1 MKSIFFT
8 PPRRYFRRLGII
20 LFLLLMTTGIKADR
34 DVYMTYLSGG
44 FTYFINTSA
53 TTPYAVIGNIP
64 NQESVSLPS
73 SVSYK
78 NKNYPV
84 KEIGFRGG
92 YDKNGGKIQESYVT
106 GDKVK
111 ELHYTSSVSFVRIK
125 LPNDMV
131 VYVPDSI
138 MSDAIKQLNKYKIVS
153 DNGLYS
159 LPSNVHPTYGEIT
172 HNNYYDVNGDGI
184 MEVIGATQFDYST
197 GSHLELVST
206 PTGNVLQSISNN
218 SKHIFKKFIKL
229 DNTEAVYAEGKTISG
244 NEHFHI
250 APWNN
255 LAQTTPGAVRVG
267 VFGDLNG
274 DGLIDCI
281 CWDDYESFNSKKNV
295 INAYIR
301 KADGTYEQQQLAI
314 TDDANELTTIA
325 LGNYTPGSR
334 LPSLS
339 DGMFV
344 KTGEREY
351 IDETEETD
359 AEMSSMMKSVA
370 SDSEGYD
377 SADKIYFKDMNGDGL
392 QDIVTQKYVFYN
404 LGNNRFFRS
413 AHVGKIFSADVNG
426 DGIND
431 YVDFGA
437 GKVTLYLTKAD
448 GSLGDGKELFENSA
462 MQNAFFGDFDRDGD
476 VDLLF
481 FIPNKDITYI
491 VFYRNDGNG
500 EFKRKETYIDGKY
513 TSYTCKDYDG
523 DGLYEIIA
531 SLADDNY
538 GTYDYLLKCDLKKV
552 EVTVTALDYANIVVG
567 DFNNDGFT
575 EYGYST
581 GYPLYTFVYGPIPN
595 AKKNTAPSKMQKP
608 QAQFFADAN
617 KLRIT
622 WQRGS
627 DAQTSACDLTYELRI
642 GTQPGKG
649 DILYA
654 NSLADGR
661 RRNLFNGNM
670 GMALS
675 YMFDAERLD
684 AGKYY
689 ISVQAIDAGG
699 LGGAW
704 SDECVYEHKQTAPSI
719 AQLPVNITAADTL
732 QLRVNNPR
740 SDAKYTWNVENGTLI
755 SQSNNGST
763 AQAILHTAGNLKVS
777 VAMELGGQTYKSK
790 EKTLSV
796 LPFTMIFDSNSIRIN
811 NVFDANQDGL
821 PEIYDRYSSIYNLN
835 TKGEKT
841 EIKKSFNSDLSDRMT
856 PFDYNYDGYPD
867 FLLDRSSKNVYL
879 NSGEQDND
887 FEYTTDAGIYSSP
900 SYPATKPILDY
911 NNDGKIDF
919 LGYLNTTKASD
930 TSLKTTEQGFGY
942 YKKTGTIC
950 DFNRDGYWDIALD
963 EYGKINVYMKT
974 ASANVANEYEQ
985 KLAVKT
991 IDDGNGHLEG
1001 IADLNNDGYPDFLL
1015 KNNNNEHI
1023 VIKGKPVDQWPCDEV
1038 VMTIPSSYSLTVS
1051 NDLDNNGFVDL
1062 VTCLKYHP
1070 VGGDQTQYCVYL
1082 IQPDFKYTKVN
1093 YPYRTDFISDQL
1105 LWQPLF
1111 PGDYANGLKS
1121 NIKNEA
1127 PAAPENLRVG
1137 ITDKGMLLKWDDAKD
1152 DRTPAAQMRYNVSV
1166 KYKNKKVGEK
1176 NAFLISPLNGLAD
1189 EATICSNVYYRKATQ
1204 MYIPLDVLK
1213 SGESYEVQVQA
1224 IDLMGAHSPM
1234 TKPVEIKV
1242 NTNGYLSAAHEMVAK
1257 GETCNVQ
1264 FVGTQPSNYTI
1275 KAGTDA
1281 TVNDKGNGKLSISWS
1296 TSGEKTI
1303 DMIADGCTF
1312 STIVKVY
1319 APEDF
1324 ALAIPSK
1331 VMKDTP
1337 ISVKR
1342 PKTEFDNDISYFNVK
1357 GVTKSQTTNDGFIL
1371 TLGDAGYN
1379 EVVSSV
1385 GFNDGS
1391 ECTFV
1396 NKTTVTEETMP
1407 DANITGVLADGNHYR
1422 VNWNTS
1428 VPQMVD
1434 RVEILRETNRYNEF
1448 EVVATMPVSQGSWLD
1463 TASDNRIQTQR
1474 YRIRLLADNN
1484 VQSSTF
1490 SETHKPL
1497 HVTIYKSATKGYSL
1511 VWNAY
1516 EGMDIESYRILRGTS
1531 TDNLTQIAEVAGSLQ
1546 NYTDISAPA
1555 GTCFYAIAYVPAS
1568 TQQLAES
1575 CAMRS
1580 NTTNAYMLSNAV
1592 STAEAIEAVAAT
1604 SIEIGI
1610 LEKYDSKTIYNG
1622 NCRFHLTATMLPTN
1636 ASLTGV
1642 KWSIVSGD
1650 NIAHLS
1656 ADGVLTSKGL
1666 DWGDV
1671 VVRAEATDGSG
1682 LYSEKK
1688 IFIKGSYYY
1697 EDIDLYM
1704 PKTTIEVGEKMQL
1717 TPVAYP
1723 SYLRTGSIL
1732 VNATN
1737 NCIYID
1743 LDNYVVMGVEP
1754 GSGIIALTTRDGSN
1768 ISKQITL
1775 KVVQPSGIEQI
1786 STATSNTTKYYNLE
1800 GVRVQSLQK
1809 GHIYITDKGK
1819 KIFIK

>member
-1 MKSIFFT
+1 MT
-8 PPRRYFRRLGII
+8 
-20 LFLLLMTTGIKADR
+20 TTGIKADN

-64 NQESVSLPS
+64 NQESVTLAS

-78 NKNYPV
+78 NKIYPI
-84 KEIGFRGG
+84 KKIGFYGG
-92 YDKNGGKIQESYVT
+92 YDTNGQHIQECYIT

-111 ELHYTSSVSFVRIK
+111 ELHYTSSISFINIK

-138 MSDAIKQLNKYKIVS
+138 MSNALEQLNEYKIVS

-796 LPFTMIFDSNSIRIN
+796 LPFTKIFNYYTLEFY
-811 NVFDANQDGL
+811 NVFDANQDGK
-821 PEIYDRYSSIYNLN
+821 PEIYNRNNPIFNFN
-835 TKGEKT
+835 AKGEKT

-887 FEYTTDAGIYSSP
+887 FEYITDAGIYSSP

-1093 YPYRTDFISDQL
+1093 YPYSTDFISDQL

-1152 DRTPAAQMRYNVSV
+1152 DRTPATQMRYNVSV

-1189 EATICSNVYYRKATQ
+1189 EATICSNVYYRRATQ

-1342 PKTEFDNDISYFNVK
+1342 PKTMFDNDISYFNVK

-1371 TLGDAGYN
+1371 TLGDAGNN
-1379 EVVSSV
+1379 EVISSV

-1474 YRIRLLADNN
+1474 YRIRLLANNN
-1484 VQSSTF
+1484 VQTSTL

-1555 GTCFYAIAYVPAS
+1555 GTCLYAIAYVPAS

-1580 NTTNAYMLSNAV
+1580 NTSNAYMLSNAV
-1592 STAEAIEAVAAT
+1592 STAEATEAVAAT

-1636 ASLTGV
+1636 ASLSGV

-1656 ADGVLTSKGL
+1656 ADGVLTCKGL

-1682 LYSEKK
+1682 LYSEKT
-1688 IFIKGSYYY
+1688 IGIKGSYYY

-1717 TPVAYP
+1717 TRVAYP
-1723 SYLRTGSIL
+1723 SYLKASSIL

-1743 LDNYVVMGVEP
+1743 HDNYVVTGVEP

>member
-1 MKSIFFT
+1 
-8 PPRRYFRRLGII
+8 
-20 LFLLLMTTGIKADR
+20 
-34 DVYMTYLSGG
+34 
-44 FTYFINTSA
+44 
-53 TTPYAVIGNIP
+53 
-64 NQESVSLPS
+64 
-73 SVSYK
+73 
-78 NKNYPV
+78 
-84 KEIGFRGG
+84 
-92 YDKNGGKIQESYVT
+92 
-106 GDKVK
+106 
-111 ELHYTSSVSFVRIK
+111 
-125 LPNDMV
+125 
-131 VYVPDSI
+131 
-138 MSDAIKQLNKYKIVS
+138 
-153 DNGLYS
+153 
-159 LPSNVHPTYGEIT
+159 
-172 HNNYYDVNGDGI
+172 
-184 MEVIGATQFDYST
+184 
-197 GSHLELVST
+197 
-206 PTGNVLQSISNN
+206 
-218 SKHIFKKFIKL
+218 
-229 DNTEAVYAEGKTISG
+229 
-244 NEHFHI
+244 
-250 APWNN
+250 
-255 LAQTTPGAVRVG
+255 
-267 VFGDLNG
+267 
-274 DGLIDCI
+274 
-281 CWDDYESFNSKKNV
+281 
-295 INAYIR
+295 
-301 KADGTYEQQQLAI
+301 
-314 TDDANELTTIA
+314 
-325 LGNYTPGSR
+325 
-334 LPSLS
+334 
-339 DGMFV
+339 
-344 KTGEREY
+344 
-351 IDETEETD
+351 
-359 AEMSSMMKSVA
+359 
-370 SDSEGYD
+370 
-377 SADKIYFKDMNGDGL
+377 
-392 QDIVTQKYVFYN
+392 
-404 LGNNRFFRS
+404 
-413 AHVGKIFSADVNG
+413 
-426 DGIND
+426 
-431 YVDFGA
+431 
-437 GKVTLYLTKAD
+437 
-448 GSLGDGKELFENSA
+448 
-462 MQNAFFGDFDRDGD
+462 
-476 VDLLF
+476 
-481 FIPNKDITYI
+481 
-491 VFYRNDGNG
+491 
-500 EFKRKETYIDGKY
+500 
-513 TSYTCKDYDG
+513 
-523 DGLYEIIA
+523 
-531 SLADDNY
+531 
-538 GTYDYLLKCDLKKV
+538 
-552 EVTVTALDYANIVVG
+552 
-567 DFNNDGFT
+567 
-575 EYGYST
+575 
-581 GYPLYTFVYGPIPN
+581 
-595 AKKNTAPSKMQKP
+595 
-608 QAQFFADAN
+608 
-617 KLRIT
+617 
-622 WQRGS
+622 
-627 DAQTSACDLTYELRI
+627 
-642 GTQPGKG
+642 
-649 DILYA
+649 
-654 NSLADGR
+654 
-661 RRNLFNGNM
+661 
-670 GMALS
+670 MALS

-704 SDECVYEHKQTAPSI
+704 SDDCVYEHKQTAPSI

-740 SDAKYTWNVENGTLI
+740 SDAKYSWNVENGTII

-763 AQAILHTAGNLKVS
+763 AQAILHAAGNLKVS

-790 EKTLSV
+790 DKTLSV
-796 LPFTMIFDSNSIRIN
+796 LPFAEIFDSYSSFHNI
-811 NVFDANQDGL
+811 FDANQDGQ
-821 PEIYDRYSSIYNLN
+821 PEIYGGNKPIYNLN
-835 TKGEKT
+835 SKGEKT
-841 EIKKSFNSDLSDRMT
+841 EIKKSFNSDLSDEMT

-867 FLLDRSSKNVYL
+867 FFLARSSKNVYL

-887 FEYTTDAGIYSSP
+887 FEYITDAGVSSSP
-900 SYPATKPILDY
+900 SYLANKSILDY

-919 LGYLNTTKASD
+919 FGYLNTTKESD
-930 TSLKTTEQGFGY
+930 TSLKTTEQKFGY
-942 YKKTGTIC
+942 NNNILGEIC
-950 DFNRDGYWDIALD
+950 DFNRDGYWDVAFD
-963 EYGKINVYMKT
+963 EFRAVNVYMKT
-974 ASANVANEYEQ
+974 VSANVANDYEQ
-985 KLAVKT
+985 KLAVT
-991 IDDGNGHLEG
+991 INYDGNYHLEG
-1001 IADLNNDGYPDFLL
+1001 VADFNNDGYPDFLMR
-1015 KNNNNEHI
+1015 KSNNERV

-1038 VMTIPSSYSLTVS
+1038 VMTIPSSYSLEIS

-1062 VTCLKYHP
+1062 VTA
-1070 VGGDQTQYCVYL
+1070 GGDCVYL
-1082 IQPDFKYTKVN
+1082 IQPDFKYAKVN
-1093 YPYRTDFISDQL
+1093 YPYGTYIISDKL

-1127 PAAPENLRVG
+1127 PAVPENLRVG

-1189 EATICSNVYYRKATQ
+1189 EATICSNVYYRRATQ

-1257 GETCNVQ
+1257 GEACNVQ

-1281 TVNDKGNGKLSISWS
+1281 TINDKGNGKLSISWS

-1342 PKTEFDNDISYFNVK
+1342 PKTMFDNDICYFNVK

-1407 DANITGVLADGNHYR
+1407 DAIITGVLADGNHYR

-1474 YRIRLLADNN
+1474 YRIRLLANNN
-1484 VQSSTF
+1484 VQTSTF

-1568 TQQLAES
+1568 TQQFAES

-1580 NTTNAYMLSNAV
+1580 NTSNAYMLSNAV
-1592 STAEAIEAVAAT
+1592 STDEATEAVAAT

-1610 LEKYDSKTIYNG
+1610 LEKYDCQTLYG
-1622 NCRFHLTATMLPTN
+1622 GDCRFHLTATMLPTN
-1636 ASLTGV
+1636 ASLSGV

-1666 DWGDV
+1666 YNCDV
-1671 VVRAEATDGSG
+1671 IVRAEATDGSG
-1682 LYSEKK
+1682 LYSEKT
-1688 IFIKGSYYY
+1688 ICVRGFYSY

-1723 SYLRTGSIL
+1723 SYLWTGRIL
-1732 VNATN
+1732 VDATN
-1737 NCIYID
+1737 NCISID
-1743 LDNYVVMGVEP
+1743 KTNDNYVVTGVEP
-1754 GSGIIALTTRDGSN
+1754 GFGIIALTTRDGTN
-1768 ISKQITL
+1768 TSKQITL
-1775 KVVQPSGIEQI
+1775 KVVQPTGIEQI
-1786 STATSNTTKYYNLE
+1786 STATSTTTKYYNLE
-1800 GVRVQSLQK
+1800 GVRVQTLQK

-1819 KIFIK
+1819 KVLIK

>member
-1 MKSIFFT
+1 
-8 PPRRYFRRLGII
+8 
-20 LFLLLMTTGIKADR
+20 MTTGIKADN

-53 TTPYAVIGNIP
+53 TTPYAAIGNIP
-64 NQESVSLPS
+64 NQESVTLPS

-78 NKNYPV
+78 NKQYPV

-138 MSDAIKQLNKYKIVS
+138 MSDAIKQLSKYKIMS

-159 LPSNVHPTYGEIT
+159 LPTNVHPTWDIT

-184 MEVIGATQFDYST
+184 MEVIGTSANNGNQL
-197 GSHLELVST
+197 HLVST
-206 PTGNVLQSISNN
+206 PTGNVLHSISN
-218 SKHIFKKFIKL
+218 KDFQEFKKFIKL
-229 DNTEAVYAEGKTISG
+229 DNTEAVYAYKENVLYST
-244 NEHFHI
+244 EHYI

-255 LAQTTPGAVRVG
+255 LAQTTAEPAGEC

-274 DGLIDCI
+274 DGLIDYI
-281 CWDDYESFNSKKNV
+281 NWEDYESFNSKKKNV

-344 KTGEREY
+344 KTGERIY

-359 AEMSSMMKSVA
+359 AKMSSPMKSVA

-392 QDIVTQKYVFYN
+392 QDIVTQEYVFYN

-437 GKVTLYLTKAD
+437 GKVTLYLTNAD
-448 GSLGDGKELFENSA
+448 GSLGDGKQLFENSA

-500 EFKRKETYIDGKY
+500 EFKRKETYINGKY

-531 SLADDNY
+531 SLADAND
-538 GTYDYLLKCDLKKV
+538 YDYDRNYDHLLKCDLKKV
-552 EVTVTALDYANIVVG
+552 EVTVTALDEPYKPEIANIVVG

-575 EYGYST
+575 EYGY
-581 GYPLYTFVYGPIPN
+581 GYDCNHPSYTFVYGPIPN

-661 RRNLFNGNM
+661 RRNLFGGNM

-704 SDECVYEHKQTAPSI
+704 SDDCVYEHKQTAPSI

-740 SDAKYTWNVENGTLI
+740 SDAKYSWNVENGTII

-763 AQAILHTAGNLKVS
+763 AQAILHAAGNLKVS

-790 EKTLSV
+790 DKTLSV
-796 LPFTMIFDSNSIRIN
+796 LPFAEIFDSTDLDFRFQ

-821 PEIYDRYSSIYNLN
+821 PEIYNAYNAYGVSNSIYNLN
-835 TKGEKT
+835 SKGEKT
-841 EIKKSFNSDLSDRMT
+841 EIKKSFNSDLSDEMT

-867 FLLDRSSKNVYL
+867 FFLARSSKNVYL

-900 SYPATKPILDY
+900 SYLANKPILDY

-919 LGYLNTTKASD
+919 VGYLNTTKASD
-930 TSLKTTEQGFGY
+930 TSLKSTEQKFGY
-942 YKKTGTIC
+942 YNYKYIIC
-950 DFNRDGYWDIALD
+950 DFNRDGYWDVASD
-963 EYGKINVYMKT
+963 DFRAVNVYMKT
-974 ASANVANEYEQ
+974 VSANIANDYEQ
-985 KLAVKT
+985 KLAVT
-991 IDDGNGHLEG
+991 INYDGYGHLEG
-1001 IADLNNDGYPDFLL
+1001 VADLNNDGYPDFLMR
-1015 KNNNNEHI
+1015 KSNNERV

-1038 VMTIPSSYSLTVS
+1038 VMTIPSSYSLKIS

-1062 VTCLKYHP
+1062 VTAGPGATP
-1070 VGGDQTQYCVYL
+1070 VGGDKTQYCVYL
-1082 IQPDFKYTKVN
+1082 IQPDFKYAKVN
-1093 YPYRTDFISDQL
+1093 YPYGTYIISDKL

-1127 PAAPENLRVG
+1127 PAVPENLRVG

-1189 EATICSNVYYRKATQ
+1189 EATICSNVYYHKATQ
-1204 MYIPLDVLK
+1204 MYVPLDVLK

-1257 GETCNVQ
+1257 GEACNVQ

-1281 TVNDKGNGKLSISWS
+1281 TINDKGNGKLSISWS

-1342 PKTEFDNDISYFNVK
+1342 PKTMFDNDICYFNVK

-1407 DANITGVLADGNHYR
+1407 DAIITGVLADGNHYR

-1474 YRIRLLADNN
+1474 YRIRLLANNN
-1484 VQSSTF
+1484 VQTSTF

-1568 TQQLAES
+1568 TQQFAES

-1580 NTTNAYMLSNAV
+1580 NTSNAYMLSNAV
-1592 STAEAIEAVAAT
+1592 STDEATEAVAAT

-1610 LEKYDSKTIYNG
+1610 LEKYDCQTLYG
-1622 NCRFHLTATMLPTN
+1622 GDCRFHLTATMLPTN
-1636 ASLTGV
+1636 ASLSGV

-1666 DWGDV
+1666 YNCDV
-1671 VVRAEATDGSG
+1671 IVRAEATDGSG
-1682 LYSEKK
+1682 LYSEKT
-1688 IFIKGSYYY
+1688 ICVRGFYSY

-1723 SYLRTGSIL
+1723 SYLWTGRIL
-1732 VNATN
+1732 VDATN
-1737 NCIYID
+1737 NCISID
-1743 LDNYVVMGVEP
+1743 KTNDNYVVTGVEP
-1754 GSGIIALTTRDGSN
+1754 GFGIIALTTRDGTN
-1768 ISKQITL
+1768 TSKQITL
-1775 KVVQPSGIEQI
+1775 KVVQPTGIEQI
-1786 STATSNTTKYYNLE
+1786 STATSTTTKYYNLE
-1800 GVRVQSLQK
+1800 GVRVQTLQK

-1819 KIFIK
+1819 KVLIK

>member
-1 MKSIFFT
+1 MT
-8 PPRRYFRRLGII
+8 
-20 LFLLLMTTGIKADR
+20 TTGIKA
-34 DVYMTYLSGG
+34 
-44 FTYFINTSA
+44 
-53 TTPYAVIGNIP
+53 GNIS
-64 NQESVSLPS
+64 NQESVTLAS

-78 NKNYPV
+78 NK
-84 KEIGFRGG
+84 K
-92 YDKNGGKIQESYVT
+92 
-106 GDKVK
+106 
-111 ELHYTSSVSFVRIK
+111 
-125 LPNDMV
+125 
-131 VYVPDSI
+131 
-138 MSDAIKQLNKYKIVS
+138 S

-159 LPSNVHPTYGEIT
+159 LPSNVHPTSGDIT

-184 MEVIGATQFDYST
+184 MEVIGTSRVNYETFL
-197 GSHLELVST
+197 HLVST
-206 PTGNVLQSISNN
+206 PTGNVLDSIRN
-218 SKHIFKKFIKL
+218 KDFKEFKKFIKL
-229 DNTEAVYAEGKTISG
+229 DNTEAVYAYTG
-244 NEHFHI
+244 NVTYGAEHYI

-255 LAQTTPGAVRVG
+255 LAQTTVISVG
-267 VFGDLNG
+267 DCVFGDVNG
-274 DGLIDCI
+274 DGLIDYI
-281 CWDDYESFNSKKNV
+281 SWDDYESFNSKKNV
-295 INAYIR
+295 IKAYIR

-661 RRNLFNGNM
+661 RRNLFGGNM

-719 AQLPVNITAADTL
+719 AQLPVNITATDTL

-740 SDAKYTWNVENGTLI
+740 SDAKYSWNVENATII

-763 AQAILHTAGNLKVS
+763 AQAILHAAGNLKVS

-796 LPFTMIFDSNSIRIN
+796 LPFTKIFDYYTLEFY
-811 NVFDANQDGL
+811 NVFDANQDGK
-821 PEIYDRYSSIYNLN
+821 PEIYNRNNPIFNFN
-835 TKGEKT
+835 AKGEKT

-856 PFDYNYDGYPD
+856 PFDYNYDDYPD

-887 FEYTTDAGIYSSP
+887 FEYITDAGVYSSP

-919 LGYLNTTKASD
+919 VGYLNTTKESD
-930 TSLKTTEQGFGY
+930 TSLKTTEQNFGY
-942 YKKTGTIC
+942 YKKSGTIC

-963 EYGKINVYMKT
+963 EYGKVNVYMKT

-985 KLAVKT
+985 KLAVKI

-1001 IADLNNDGYPDFLL
+1001 IADLNNDGYPDFFRK
-1015 KNNNNEHI
+1015 KN
-1023 VIKGKPVDQWPCDEV
+1023 D
-1038 VMTIPSSYSLTVS
+1038 
-1051 NDLDNNGFVDL
+1051 
-1062 VTCLKYHP
+1062 
-1070 VGGDQTQYCVYL
+1070 
-1082 IQPDFKYTKVN
+1082 
-1093 YPYRTDFISDQL
+1093 
-1105 LWQPLF
+1105 
-1111 PGDYANGLKS
+1111 
-1121 NIKNEA
+1121 
-1127 PAAPENLRVG
+1127 
-1137 ITDKGMLLKWDDAKD
+1137 
-1152 DRTPAAQMRYNVSV
+1152 
-1166 KYKNKKVGEK
+1166 
-1176 NAFLISPLNGLAD
+1176 
-1189 EATICSNVYYRKATQ
+1189 
-1204 MYIPLDVLK
+1204 
-1213 SGESYEVQVQA
+1213 
-1224 IDLMGAHSPM
+1224 
-1234 TKPVEIKV
+1234 
-1242 NTNGYLSAAHEMVAK
+1242 
-1257 GETCNVQ
+1257 
-1264 FVGTQPSNYTI
+1264 
-1275 KAGTDA
+1275 
-1281 TVNDKGNGKLSISWS
+1281 
-1296 TSGEKTI
+1296 
-1303 DMIADGCTF
+1303 
-1312 STIVKVY
+1312 
-1319 APEDF
+1319 
-1324 ALAIPSK
+1324 
-1331 VMKDTP
+1331 
-1337 ISVKR
+1337 
-1342 PKTEFDNDISYFNVK
+1342 
-1357 GVTKSQTTNDGFIL
+1357 
-1371 TLGDAGYN
+1371 
-1379 EVVSSV
+1379 
-1385 GFNDGS
+1385 
-1391 ECTFV
+1391 
-1396 NKTTVTEETMP
+1396 
-1407 DANITGVLADGNHYR
+1407 
-1422 VNWNTS
+1422 
-1428 VPQMVD
+1428 
-1434 RVEILRETNRYNEF
+1434 
-1448 EVVATMPVSQGSWLD
+1448 
-1463 TASDNRIQTQR
+1463 
-1474 YRIRLLADNN
+1474 
-1484 VQSSTF
+1484 
-1490 SETHKPL
+1490 
-1497 HVTIYKSATKGYSL
+1497 
-1511 VWNAY
+1511 
-1516 EGMDIESYRILRGTS
+1516 
-1531 TDNLTQIAEVAGSLQ
+1531 
-1546 NYTDISAPA
+1546 
-1555 GTCFYAIAYVPAS
+1555 
-1568 TQQLAES
+1568 
-1575 CAMRS
+1575 
-1580 NTTNAYMLSNAV
+1580 
-1592 STAEAIEAVAAT
+1592 
-1604 SIEIGI
+1604 
-1610 LEKYDSKTIYNG
+1610 
-1622 NCRFHLTATMLPTN
+1622 
-1636 ASLTGV
+1636 
-1642 KWSIVSGD
+1642 
-1650 NIAHLS
+1650 
-1656 ADGVLTSKGL
+1656 
-1666 DWGDV
+1666 
-1671 VVRAEATDGSG
+1671 
-1682 LYSEKK
+1682 
-1688 IFIKGSYYY
+1688 
-1697 EDIDLYM
+1697 
-1704 PKTTIEVGEKMQL
+1704 
-1717 TPVAYP
+1717 
-1723 SYLRTGSIL
+1723 
-1732 VNATN
+1732 
-1737 NCIYID
+1737 
-1743 LDNYVVMGVEP
+1743 
-1754 GSGIIALTTRDGSN
+1754 
-1768 ISKQITL
+1768 
-1775 KVVQPSGIEQI
+1775 
-1786 STATSNTTKYYNLE
+1786 
-1800 GVRVQSLQK
+1800 
-1809 GHIYITDKGK
+1809 
-1819 KIFIK
+1819 

>member
-1 MKSIFFT
+1 MYLFY
-8 PPRRYFRRLGII
+8 PRRYFRRVGII
-20 LFLLLMTTGIKADR
+20 LFLLLTTTGIKA
-34 DVYMTYLSGG
+34 
-44 FTYFINTSA
+44 
-53 TTPYAVIGNIP
+53 GNIP
-64 NQESVSLPS
+64 NQESVTLAS

-78 NKNYPV
+78 NK
-84 KEIGFRGG
+84 K
-92 YDKNGGKIQESYVT
+92 
-106 GDKVK
+106 
-111 ELHYTSSVSFVRIK
+111 
-125 LPNDMV
+125 
-131 VYVPDSI
+131 
-138 MSDAIKQLNKYKIVS
+138 S

-159 LPSNVHPTYGEIT
+159 LPSNVHPTSGDIT

-184 MEVIGATQFDYST
+184 MEVIGTSRVNYETFL
-197 GSHLELVST
+197 HLVST
-206 PTGNVLQSISNN
+206 PTGNVLDSIRN
-218 SKHIFKKFIKL
+218 KDFKEFKKFIKL
-229 DNTEAVYAEGKTISG
+229 DNTEAVYAYTG
-244 NEHFHI
+244 NVTYGAEHYI

-255 LAQTTPGAVRVG
+255 LAQTTVISVG
-267 VFGDLNG
+267 DCVFGDVNG
-274 DGLIDCI
+274 DGLIDYI
-281 CWDDYESFNSKKNV
+281 SWDDYESFNSKKNV
-295 INAYIR
+295 IKAYIR

-448 GSLGDGKELFENSA
+448 GSLGDGKQLFENSA

-538 GTYDYLLKCDLKKV
+538 GTYDYLLKCDIKKV

-661 RRNLFNGNM
+661 RRNLFGGNM

-740 SDAKYTWNVENGTLI
+740 SDAKYTWNVENGTII

-763 AQAILHTAGNLKVS
+763 AQAILHAAGNLKVS

-796 LPFTMIFDSNSIRIN
+796 LPFTKIFDYYTLEFY
-811 NVFDANQDGL
+811 NVFDANQDGK
-821 PEIYDRYSSIYNLN
+821 PEIYNRNNPIFNFN
-835 TKGEKT
+835 AKGEKT

-887 FEYTTDAGIYSSP
+887 FEYITDAGVYSSP

-919 LGYLNTTKASD
+919 VGYLNTTKESD
-930 TSLKTTEQGFGY
+930 TSLKTTEQNFGY
-942 YKKTGTIC
+942 YKKSGTIC

-974 ASANVANEYEQ
+974 ASANFANDYEQ

-1015 KNNNNEHI
+1015 KNNNNEHV

-1093 YPYRTDFISDQL
+1093 YPYSTDFISDQL

-1111 PGDYANGLKS
+1111 SGDYANGLKS

-1127 PAAPENLRVG
+1127 PAVPDNLRVG

-1152 DRTPAAQMRYNVSV
+1152 DRTPATQMRYNVSV

-1189 EATICSNVYYRKATQ
+1189 EATICSNVLYRKATQ

-1242 NTNGYLSAAHEMVAK
+1242 NTNGYLSAAHQMVAK

-1281 TVNDKGNGKLSISWS
+1281 TVNDKSNGKLSISWS
-1296 TSGEKTI
+1296 TSGEKNI

-1342 PKTEFDNDISYFNVK
+1342 PKTMFDNDISYFNVK

-1463 TASDNRIQTQR
+1463 TTSDNRIQTQR
-1474 YRIRLLADNN
+1474 YRIRLLANN
-1484 VQSSTF
+1484 NIQTSTF

-1555 GTCFYAIAYVPAS
+1555 GTCLYAIAYVPAS

-1580 NTTNAYMLSNAV
+1580 NTSNAYMLSNAV
-1592 STAEAIEAVAAT
+1592 STTEAIEAVAAT

-1622 NCRFHLTATMLPTN
+1622 DCRFHLTATMLPTN
-1636 ASLTGV
+1636 ASLSGV

-1656 ADGVLTSKGL
+1656 SDGVLTSKGL

-1688 IFIKGSYYY
+1688 IFIKGTYHY

-1717 TPVAYP
+1717 TRVAYP
-1723 SYLRTGSIL
+1723 SYLKASSIL

-1743 LDNYVVMGVEP
+1743 HDNYVVTGVEP

>member
-1 MKSIFFT
+1 
-8 PPRRYFRRLGII
+8 
-20 LFLLLMTTGIKADR
+20 
-34 DVYMTYLSGG
+34 MTYLSGG

-53 TTPYAVIGNIP
+53 TTPYAAIGNIP
-64 NQESVSLPS
+64 NQESVTLPS

-138 MSDAIKQLNKYKIVS
+138 MSNAIKQLSDYKIVS

-159 LPSNVHPTYGEIT
+159 LPTNVHPTYGEIT

-229 DNTEAVYAEGKTISG
+229 DNTEAVYAEGKPISG

-255 LAQTTPGAVRVG
+255 LAQTTPGPVQVG

-274 DGLIDCI
+274 DGLIDHI
-281 CWDDYESFNSKKNV
+281 DWYDYNSFDSKKNV
-295 INAYIR
+295 IKAYIR

-344 KTGEREY
+344 KTGERVY

-359 AEMSSMMKSVA
+359 ETDAKMSSPMKSVA

-437 GKVTLYLTKAD
+437 GKVTLYLTNAD
-448 GSLGDGKELFENSA
+448 GSLGDGKQLFENSA

-481 FIPNKDITYI
+481 FIPNNDITYI

-513 TSYTCKDYDG
+513 ISYTCKDYDG

-538 GTYDYLLKCDLKKV
+538 GTHDYLLKCDLKKV
-552 EVTVTALDYANIVVG
+552 EVTVTALDEPNKHQNTSSQNYYANIVVG

-575 EYGYST
+575 EYGYRC
-581 GYPLYTFVYGPIPN
+581 GGFVYGPIPN

-661 RRNLFNGNM
+661 RRNLFGGNM

-719 AQLPVNITAADTL
+719 AQLPVNITTADTL

-740 SDAKYTWNVENGTLI
+740 SDAKYTWNIENGTII

-763 AQAILHTAGNLKVS
+763 AQAILHAAGKLKVS

-796 LPFTMIFDSNSIRIN
+796 LPFTKIFDYYTLEFY
-811 NVFDANQDGL
+811 NVFDANQDGK
-821 PEIYDRYSSIYNLN
+821 PEIYNRNNPIFNFNS
-835 TKGEKT
+835 KGEKT
-841 EIKKSFNSDLSDRMT
+841 EIKKSFNSDLSNRMT

-879 NSGEQDND
+879 NSCEQDND
-887 FEYTTDAGIYSSP
+887 FEYITDAGIYSSP

-911 NNDGKIDF
+911 NNDGKFDF
-919 LGYLNTTKASD
+919 VGYLNTTKASD
-930 TSLKTTEQGFGY
+930 TSLKTTEQKFGY
-942 YKKTGTIC
+942 YNNKCIIC
-950 DFNRDGYWDIALD
+950 DFNRDGYWDVASD
-963 EYGKINVYMKT
+963 EFREINVYIKT
-974 ASANVANEYEQ
+974 VSANVANDYEQ
-985 KLAVKT
+985 KLAVK
-991 IDDGNGHLEG
+991 INYNGDYHLEG
-1001 IADLNNDGYPDFLL
+1001 VADFNNDGYPDFLL
-1015 KNNNNEHI
+1015 KNNNNERV

-1038 VMTIPSSYSLTVS
+1038 VMTIHSSYPLTVS

-1062 VTCLKYHP
+1062 VTAIPKFSP

-1082 IQPDFKYTKVN
+1082 IQPDFKYAKVN
-1093 YPYRTDFISDQL
+1093 YPRHDTDFISNEL

-1127 PAAPENLRVG
+1127 PAVPENLRVG

-1152 DRTPAAQMRYNVSV
+1152 DRTPATQMRYNVSV

-1204 MYIPLDVLK
+1204 MYIPLEVLK

-1242 NTNGYLSAAHEMVAK
+1242 NTNGYLSAAPQMVAK

-1342 PKTEFDNDISYFNVK
+1342 PKTMFDNDISYFNVK

-1434 RVEILRETNRYNEF
+1434 RVEILRETSRYNEF

-1463 TASDNRIQTQR
+1463 TTSDNRIQTQR

-1568 TQQLAES
+1568 AQQLAES

-1580 NTTNAYMLSNAV
+1580 NTSSAYMLSNAV
-1592 STAEAIEAVAAT
+1592 STTEATEAVAAT
-1604 SIEIGI
+1604 SIKIGI

-1636 ASLTGV
+1636 ASLSGV

-1656 ADGVLTSKGL
+1656 ADGVLTCKGL

-1688 IFIKGSYYY
+1688 ISIKGTYYY

-1717 TPVAYP
+1717 TRVAYP
-1723 SYLRTGSIL
+1723 SYLWAGFIL

-1743 LDNYVVMGVEP
+1743 HDNYVVTGVEP

>member
-1 MKSIFFT
+1 MT
-8 PPRRYFRRLGII
+8 
-20 LFLLLMTTGIKADR
+20 TTGIKA
-34 DVYMTYLSGG
+34 
-44 FTYFINTSA
+44 
-53 TTPYAVIGNIP
+53 GNIP
-64 NQESVSLPS
+64 NQESVTLAS

-78 NKNYPV
+78 NK
-84 KEIGFRGG
+84 K
-92 YDKNGGKIQESYVT
+92 
-106 GDKVK
+106 
-111 ELHYTSSVSFVRIK
+111 
-125 LPNDMV
+125 
-131 VYVPDSI
+131 
-138 MSDAIKQLNKYKIVS
+138 S

-159 LPSNVHPTYGEIT
+159 LPSNVHPTSGDIT

-184 MEVIGATQFDYST
+184 MEVIGTSRVNYETFL
-197 GSHLELVST
+197 HLVST
-206 PTGNVLQSISNN
+206 PTGNVLDSIRN
-218 SKHIFKKFIKL
+218 KDFKEFKKFIKL
-229 DNTEAVYAEGKTISG
+229 DNTEAVYAYTG
-244 NEHFHI
+244 NVTYGAEHYI

-255 LAQTTPGAVRVG
+255 LAQTTVISVG
-267 VFGDLNG
+267 DCVFGDVNG
-274 DGLIDCI
+274 DGLIDYI
-281 CWDDYESFNSKKNV
+281 SLNDYKSFDSRKNV
-295 INAYIR
+295 IKAYIR

-448 GSLGDGKELFENSA
+448 GSLGDGKQLFENSA

-538 GTYDYLLKCDLKKV
+538 GTHDYLLKCDLKKV
-552 EVTVTALDYANIVVG
+552 EVTVTALDEPNYYANIVVG

-575 EYGYST
+575 EYGYSC

-740 SDAKYTWNVENGTLI
+740 SDAKYTWNVENGTII

-763 AQAILHTAGNLKVS
+763 AQAILHAAGKLKVS

-796 LPFTMIFDSNSIRIN
+796 LPFTKIFDYYTLEFY
-811 NVFDANQDGL
+811 NVFDANQDGK
-821 PEIYDRYSSIYNLN
+821 PEIYNRNNPIFNLN
-835 TKGEKT
+835 SKGEKT
-841 EIKKSFNSDLSDRMT
+841 EIKKSFNSDLSNRMT

-879 NSGEQDND
+879 NSCEQDND
-887 FEYTTDAGIYSSP
+887 FEYITDAGIYSSP
-900 SYPATKPILDY
+900 SYPATKPILDF
-911 NNDGKIDF
+911 NNDGKFDF
-919 LGYLNTTKASD
+919 VGYLNTTKASD
-930 TSLKTTEQGFGY
+930 TSLKTTEQKFGY
-942 YKKTGTIC
+942 YNNKCIIC
-950 DFNRDGYWDIALD
+950 DFNRDGYWDVASD
-963 EYGKINVYMKT
+963 EFREINVYIKT
-974 ASANVANEYEQ
+974 VSANVANDYEQ
-985 KLAVKT
+985 KLAVK
-991 IDDGNGHLEG
+991 INYNGDYHLEG
-1001 IADLNNDGYPDFLL
+1001 VADFNNDGYPDFLL
-1015 KNNNNEHI
+1015 KNNNNERV

-1038 VMTIPSSYSLTVS
+1038 VMTIHSSYPLTVS

-1062 VTCLKYHP
+1062 VTAIPKFSP

-1082 IQPDFKYTKVN
+1082 IQPDFKYAKVN
-1093 YPYRTDFISDQL
+1093 YPRHDTDFISNEL

-1111 PGDYANGLKS
+1111 PGDYAIGLKS

-1127 PAAPENLRVG
+1127 PSVPENLRVG

-1189 EATICSNVYYRKATQ
+1189 EATICSNVYYHKATQ

-1303 DMIADGCTF
+1303 DMIADDCTF

-1342 PKTEFDNDISYFNVK
+1342 PKTMFDNDISYFNVK

-1379 EVVSSV
+1379 EVISSV
-1385 GFNDGS
+1385 GFNDGN

-1463 TASDNRIQTQR
+1463 TTSDNRIQTQR
-1474 YRIRLLADNN
+1474 YRIRLLANN
-1484 VQSSTF
+1484 NIQTSTF

-1568 TQQLAES
+1568 TQQFAES

-1580 NTTNAYMLSNAV
+1580 NTSNAYMLSNAV
-1592 STAEAIEAVAAT
+1592 STAEATEAVAAT

-1636 ASLTGV
+1636 ASLSGV

-1656 ADGVLTSKGL
+1656 SDGVLTCKGL

-1682 LYSEKK
+1682 LYSEKT
-1688 IFIKGSYYY
+1688 IGIKGSYYY

-1717 TPVAYP
+1717 TRVAYP

-1743 LDNYVVMGVEP
+1743 HDNYVVTGIEP

-1786 STATSNTTKYYNLE
+1786 STATSNATKYYNLE

>member
-1 MKSIFFT
+1 
-8 PPRRYFRRLGII
+8 
-20 LFLLLMTTGIKADR
+20 MTTGIKADR

-53 TTPYAVIGNIP
+53 TTPYAAIGNIP
-64 NQESVSLPS
+64 NQESVTLPS

-78 NKNYPV
+78 NKKYPI

-92 YDKNGGKIQESYVT
+92 YDKDGWPIQECYIT

-138 MSDAIKQLNKYKIVS
+138 MSDAIKQLSKYKIVS

-159 LPSNVHPTYGEIT
+159 LPTNVHPTWDIT

-184 MEVIGATQFDYST
+184 MEVIGTSANNGNQL
-197 GSHLELVST
+197 HLVST
-206 PTGNVLQSISNN
+206 PTGNVLHSISN
-218 SKHIFKKFIKL
+218 KDFQEFKKFIKL
-229 DNTEAVYAEGKTISG
+229 DNTEAVYAYKENVIYST
-244 NEHFHI
+244 EHYI

-255 LAQTTPGAVRVG
+255 LAQTTAEPVG
-267 VFGDLNG
+267 ECVFGDLNG
-274 DGLIDCI
+274 DGLIDYI
-281 CWDDYESFNSKKNV
+281 NWKDYESFNSKKKNV

-344 KTGEREY
+344 KTGERIY

-359 AEMSSMMKSVA
+359 AKMSSPMKSIA

-437 GKVTLYLTKAD
+437 GKVTLYLTNAD
-448 GSLGDGKELFENSA
+448 GSLGDGKQLFENSA
-462 MQNAFFGDFDRDGD
+462 MQNAFFGDFDCDGD

-481 FIPNKDITYI
+481 FIPNNDITYI

-531 SLADDNY
+531 SLADANDYDRNY
-538 GTYDYLLKCDLKKV
+538 DHLLKCDLKKV
-552 EVTVTALDYANIVVG
+552 EVTVTALDEPYKPEIANIVVG

-575 EYGYST
+575 EYGY
-581 GYPLYTFVYGPIPN
+581 GYDCNHPSYTFVYGPIPN

-661 RRNLFNGNM
+661 RRNLFGGNM

-704 SDECVYEHKQTAPSI
+704 SDDCVYEHKQTAPSI

-763 AQAILHTAGNLKVS
+763 AQAILHAAGNLKVS

-796 LPFTMIFDSNSIRIN
+796 LPFAKIFDSTDLDFRFQ

-821 PEIYDRYSSIYNLN
+821 PEIYNAFGSNPIYNFN
-835 TKGEKT
+835 SKGEKT
-841 EIKKSFNSDLSDRMT
+841 EIKKSFNSDLSDDMT

-887 FEYTTDAGIYSSP
+887 FEYTTDTGVHSS
-900 SYPATKPILDY
+900 PILDY

-919 LGYLNTTKASD
+919 VGYLNTTKESD
-930 TSLKTTEQGFGY
+930 TSLKSTEQKFGY
-942 YKKTGTIC
+942 WNYKYIIC
-950 DFNRDGYWDIALD
+950 DFNRDGYWDVASD
-963 EYGKINVYMKT
+963 EFREVNVYMKNV
-974 ASANVANEYEQ
+974 SSNVANDYEQ
-985 KLAVKT
+985 KLALK
-991 IDDGNGHLEG
+991 INYDGDSHLKG

-1015 KNNNNEHI
+1015 KNNNNEHV

-1062 VTCLKYHP
+1062 VTAGPGATP

-1093 YPYRTDFISDQL
+1093 YPYSTDFISDQL

-1166 KYKNKKVGEK
+1166 RYKNKKVGEK

-1242 NTNGYLSAAHEMVAK
+1242 NTNGYLSAAHQMVAK

-1312 STIVKVY
+1312 SSIVKVY

-1342 PKTEFDNDISYFNVK
+1342 PKTMFDNDICYFNVK

-1379 EVVSSV
+1379 EVISSV

-1434 RVEILRETNRYNEF
+1434 HVEILRETNRYNEF

-1474 YRIRLLADNN
+1474 YRIRLLANNN
-1484 VQSSTF
+1484 VQTSTF

-1568 TQQLAES
+1568 TQQFAES

-1580 NTTNAYMLSNAV
+1580 NTSNAYMLSNAV
-1592 STAEAIEAVAAT
+1592 STDEATEAVAAT

-1610 LEKYDSKTIYNG
+1610 LEKYDCQTLYG
-1622 NCRFHLTATMLPTN
+1622 GDCRFHLTATMLPTN
-1636 ASLTGV
+1636 ASLSGV

-1666 DWGDV
+1666 YNCDV
-1671 VVRAEATDGSG
+1671 IVRAEATDGSG
-1682 LYSEKK
+1682 LYSEKT
-1688 IFIKGSYYY
+1688 ICVRGFYSY

-1723 SYLRTGSIL
+1723 SYLWTGRIL
-1732 VNATN
+1732 VDATN
-1737 NCIYID
+1737 NCISID
-1743 LDNYVVMGVEP
+1743 KTNDNYVVTGVEP
-1754 GSGIIALTTRDGSN
+1754 GSGIIALTTRDGTN
-1768 ISKQITL
+1768 TSKQITL
-1775 KVVQPSGIEQI
+1775 KVVQPTGIEQI
-1786 STATSNTTKYYNLE
+1786 STATSTTTKYYNLE
-1800 GVRVQSLQK
+1800 GVRVQTLQK

-1819 KIFIK
+1819 KVLIK

>member
-1 MKSIFFT
+1 
-8 PPRRYFRRLGII
+8 
-20 LFLLLMTTGIKADR
+20 MTTGIKADN

-53 TTPYAVIGNIP
+53 TTPYAAIGNIP
-64 NQESVSLPS
+64 NQESVTLPS

-78 NKNYPV
+78 NKKYPV

-111 ELHYTSSVSFVRIK
+111 ELHYSSSVSFVRIK
-125 LPNDMV
+125 MPNDMV

-138 MSDAIKQLNKYKIVS
+138 MSNAINQLNKYKIVS

-159 LPSNVHPTYGEIT
+159 LPSNVHPTSGEIT

-184 MEVIGATQFDYST
+184 LEVVGR
-197 GSHLELVST
+197 GSNNGYLHLVST
-206 PTGNVLQSISNN
+206 PTGNVLQSVSNN
-218 SKHIFKKFIKL
+218 DYREFNKFIKL
-229 DNTEAVYAEGKTISG
+229 DNTEAVYAYKENGIDG
-244 NEHFHI
+244 AVL

-255 LAQTTPGAVRVG
+255 LAQTTTGPGG
-267 VFGDLNG
+267 GCVFGDING
-274 DGLIDCI
+274 DGLIDHI
-281 CWDDYESFNSKKNV
+281 NWNDYNSFNSKKNV

-334 LPSLS
+334 IPSLS

-344 KTGEREY
+344 KTGERVY

-359 AEMSSMMKSVA
+359 AKMSSPMKSVA

-437 GKVTLYLTKAD
+437 GKVTLYITNAD
-448 GSLGDGKELFENSA
+448 GSLGDGKQLFENSA

-481 FIPNKDITYI
+481 FIPNNDITYI

-513 TSYTCKDYDG
+513 TCYTCKDYDG

-538 GTYDYLLKCDLKKV
+538 GTHDYLLKCDLKKV
-552 EVTVTALDYANIVVG
+552 EVTVTALDEPNKPKNHSNNDKYANIVVG

-575 EYGYST
+575 EYGYNTS
-581 GYPLYTFVYGPIPN
+581 GFVYGPIPN

-661 RRNLFNGNM
+661 RRNLFGGNM

-740 SDAKYTWNVENGTLI
+740 SDAKYSWNVENGTII

-763 AQAILHTAGNLKVS
+763 AQAILHAAGNLKVS

-796 LPFTMIFDSNSIRIN
+796 LPFAEIFDSTDLDFRFQ

-821 PEIYDRYSSIYNLN
+821 PEIYNAFGISNPIYNFN
-835 TKGEKT
+835 SKGEKT
-841 EIKKSFNSDLSDRMT
+841 EIKKSFNSDLTNDMV

-867 FLLDRSSKNVYL
+867 FFLARSSKNVYL

-887 FEYTTDAGIYSSP
+887 FEYTTDAGVYSSP
-900 SYPATKPILDY
+900 SYLANKPILDY
-911 NNDGKIDF
+911 NNDGKFDF
-919 LGYLNTTKASD
+919 VGYLNTTKASD
-930 TSLKTTEQGFGY
+930 TSLKSTELNFGY
-942 YKKTGTIC
+942 KNNKIG
-950 DFNRDGYWDIALD
+950 DFNRDGYWDLVSD
-963 EYGKINVYMKT
+963 DYREINVYMKT
-974 ASANVANEYEQ
+974 VSSNVANDYEK
-985 KLAVKT
+985 KLAVK
-991 IDDGNGHLEG
+991 INNYNKYNYLKD
-1001 IADLNNDGYPDFLL
+1001 IADLNNDGYPDFLIEN
-1015 KNNNNEHI
+1015 KNYEYV

-1038 VMTIPSSYSLTVS
+1038 VMTIHSSHPLMVS

-1062 VTCLKYHP
+1062 VTPSVGYDLTKYI
-1070 VGGDQTQYCVYL
+1070 YL
-1082 IQPDFKYTKVN
+1082 IQPDFKYAKVN
-1093 YPYRTDFISDQL
+1093 NPYGTDIISDNL

-1127 PAAPENLRVG
+1127 PAVPENLRVG

-1189 EATICSNVYYRKATQ
+1189 EATICSNVYYRRATQ

-1281 TVNDKGNGKLSISWS
+1281 TINDKGNGKLSISWS

-1342 PKTEFDNDISYFNVK
+1342 PKTMFDNDISYFNVK

-1371 TLGDAGYN
+1371 TLGDAGNN
-1379 EVVSSV
+1379 EVISSV

-1407 DANITGVLADGNHYR
+1407 DAIITGVLADGNHYR

-1463 TASDNRIQTQR
+1463 TTSDNRIQTQR
-1474 YRIRLLADNN
+1474 YRIRLLANN
-1484 VQSSTF
+1484 NIQTSTF

-1531 TDNLTQIAEVAGSLQ
+1531 TDNLTQISEVAGSLQ

-1568 TQQLAES
+1568 TQQFAES

-1580 NTTNAYMLSNAV
+1580 NTSNAYMLSNAV
-1592 STAEAIEAVAAT
+1592 STAEATEAVAAT

-1636 ASLTGV
+1636 ASLPGV
-1642 KWSIVSGD
+1642 RWSIVSGD
-1650 NIAHLS
+1650 DIAHLS
-1656 ADGVLTSKGL
+1656 ADGVLTHKSLG
-1666 DWGDV
+1666 DGDV

-1682 LYSEKK
+1682 IYGEKTIRVRGFYS
-1688 IFIKGSYYY
+1688 Y

-1717 TPVAYP
+1717 TRVAYP
-1723 SYLRTGSIL
+1723 SYLWTGRIL

-1737 NCIYID
+1737 NCISID
-1743 LDNYVVMGVEP
+1743 KTNDNYVVTGVEP
-1754 GSGIIALTTRDGSN
+1754 GSGIIALTTRDGTN
-1768 ISKQITL
+1768 TSKQITL

>member
-1 MKSIFFT
+1 
-8 PPRRYFRRLGII
+8 
-20 LFLLLMTTGIKADR
+20 MTTGIKADR

-53 TTPYAVIGNIP
+53 TTPYAAIGNIP
-64 NQESVSLPS
+64 NQESVTLAS

-78 NKNYPV
+78 NKIYPI
-84 KEIGFRGG
+84 KKIGFYGG
-92 YDKNGGKIQESYVT
+92 YDTNGQHIQECYIT

-111 ELHYTSSVSFVRIK
+111 ELHYTSSISFINIK

-138 MSDAIKQLNKYKIVS
+138 MSNALEQLNKYKIVS

-159 LPSNVHPTYGEIT
+159 LPSNVHPTSDKIT

-184 MEVIGATQFDYST
+184 LEVVGM
-197 GSHLELVST
+197 GSNNGYLHLVST
-206 PTGNVLQSISNN
+206 PTGNVLQSVSNN
-218 SKHIFKKFIKL
+218 DYREFNKFIKL
-229 DNTEAVYAEGKTISG
+229 DNTEAVYAYKANGIYG
-244 NEHFHI
+244 DVHYI

-255 LAQTTPGAVRVG
+255 LAQTTAEPAGEC

-274 DGLIDCI
+274 DGLIDYI
-281 CWDDYESFNSKKNV
+281 NWKDYESFNSKKNV
-295 INAYIR
+295 IKAYIR

-359 AEMSSMMKSVA
+359 AEMSSPMKSVA

-437 GKVTLYLTKAD
+437 GKVTLYLTNAD
-448 GSLGDGKELFENSA
+448 GSLGDGKQLFENSA

-481 FIPNKDITYI
+481 FIPNNDITYI

-513 TSYTCKDYDG
+513 ISYTCKDYDG
-523 DGLYEIIA
+523 DGLYEIMA

-538 GTYDYLLKCDLKKV
+538 GTHDYLLKCDLKKT
-552 EVTVTALDYANIVVG
+552 EVTVTALDEPNKPQNTSSQKYYANIVVG

-575 EYGYST
+575 EYGYNTS
-581 GYPLYTFVYGPIPN
+581 GFVYGPIPN

-661 RRNLFNGNM
+661 RRNLFGGNM

-740 SDAKYTWNVENGTLI
+740 SDAKYSWNVENGTII

-763 AQAILHTAGNLKVS
+763 AQAILHAAGNLKVS

-796 LPFTMIFDSNSIRIN
+796 LPFADIFGIRDLCHI
-811 NVFDANQDGL
+811 FDANQDGL
-821 PEIYDRYSSIYNLN
+821 PEIYNRYNPIYNFN
-835 TKGEKT
+835 SKGEKT

-867 FLLDRSSKNVYL
+867 FFLARSSKNVYL

-887 FEYTTDAGIYSSP
+887 FEYTTDAGIYSMLSN
-900 SYPATKPILDY
+900 YVTMPILDY
-911 NNDGKIDF
+911 NNDGKFDIE
-919 LGYLNTTKASD
+919 GYLNTTKESD
-930 TSLKTTEQGFGY
+930 SSLKSTEQKFGY
-942 YKKTGTIC
+942 YKKTGIIC
-950 DFNRDGYWDIALD
+950 DFNRDGYWDVALD

-974 ASANVANEYEQ
+974 ASANVGNDYE
-985 KLAVKT
+985 KKMALKT
-991 IDDGNGHLEG
+991 IDDGYRHLED
-1001 IADLNNDGYPDFLL
+1001 IADLNNDGYPDFLIKN
-1015 KNNNNEHI
+1015 KNNEYV

-1038 VMTIPSSYSLTVS
+1038 VMTIHSSYSLTVS

-1062 VTCLKYHP
+1062 VTASASR
-1070 VGGDQTQYCVYL
+1070 GDQSEYIYL
-1082 IQPDFKYTKVN
+1082 IQPDFKYAKVN
-1093 YPYRTDFISDQL
+1093 YPFDYPRYDTDFISDQL

-1127 PAAPENLRVG
+1127 PSVPENLRVG

-1152 DRTPAAQMRYNVSV
+1152 DRTPATQMRYNVSV

-1189 EATICSNVYYRKATQ
+1189 EATICSNVYYRRATQ

-1296 TSGEKTI
+1296 TSGEKNI

-1342 PKTEFDNDISYFNVK
+1342 PKTMFDNDISYFNVK

-1407 DANITGVLADGNHYR
+1407 DAIITGVLADDNHYR

-1474 YRIRLLADNN
+1474 YRIRLLANNN
-1484 VQSSTF
+1484 VQTSTF

-1555 GTCFYAIAYVPAS
+1555 GTCLYAIAYVPAS

-1580 NTTNAYMLSNAV
+1580 NTSNAYMLSNAV
-1592 STAEAIEAVAAT
+1592 STTEATEAVAAT

-1622 NCRFHLTATMLPTN
+1622 DCRFHLTATMLPTN
-1636 ASLTGV
+1636 ASLSGV

-1682 LYSEKK
+1682 IYSEKT
-1688 IFIKGSYYY
+1688 ISVKGFYNY

-1717 TPVAYP
+1717 TRVAYP
-1723 SYLRTGSIL
+1723 SYLWTGRIL
-1732 VNATN
+1732 VDATN
-1737 NCIYID
+1737 NCISID
-1743 LDNYVVMGVEP
+1743 KTNDNYVVTGVEP
-1754 GSGIIALTTRDGSN
+1754 GSGIIALTTRDRSN

>member
-1 MKSIFFT
+1 
-8 PPRRYFRRLGII
+8 
-20 LFLLLMTTGIKADR
+20 MTTGIKA
-34 DVYMTYLSGG
+34 
-44 FTYFINTSA
+44 
-53 TTPYAVIGNIP
+53 GNIP
-64 NQESVSLPS
+64 NQESVTLAS

-78 NKNYPV
+78 NK
-84 KEIGFRGG
+84 K
-92 YDKNGGKIQESYVT
+92 
-106 GDKVK
+106 
-111 ELHYTSSVSFVRIK
+111 
-125 LPNDMV
+125 
-131 VYVPDSI
+131 
-138 MSDAIKQLNKYKIVS
+138 S

-159 LPSNVHPTYGEIT
+159 LPSNVHPTSGDIT

-184 MEVIGATQFDYST
+184 MEVIGTSRVNYETFL
-197 GSHLELVST
+197 HLVST
-206 PTGNVLQSISNN
+206 PTGNVLDSIRN
-218 SKHIFKKFIKL
+218 KDFKEFKKFIKL
-229 DNTEAVYAEGKTISG
+229 DNTEAVYAYTG
-244 NEHFHI
+244 NVTYGAEHYI

-255 LAQTTPGAVRVG
+255 LAQTTVISVG
-267 VFGDLNG
+267 DCVFGDVNG
-274 DGLIDCI
+274 DGLIDYI
-281 CWDDYESFNSKKNV
+281 SWDDYESFNSKKNV
-295 INAYIR
+295 IKAYIR

-661 RRNLFNGNM
+661 RRNLFGGNM

-689 ISVQAIDAGG
+689 ISVQAIDAGV

-719 AQLPVNITAADTL
+719 AQLPVNITATDTL

-740 SDAKYTWNVENGTLI
+740 SDAKYSWNVENATII

-763 AQAILHTAGNLKVS
+763 AQAILHAAGNLKVS

-790 EKTLSV
+790 DKTLSV
-796 LPFTMIFDSNSIRIN
+796 LPFAEIFDSNSIGIK

-821 PEIYDRYSSIYNLN
+821 PEIYDGYHPIYNLN
-835 TKGEKT
+835 SKGEKT
-841 EIKKSFNSDLSDRMT
+841 EIKKSFNSDLSNRMT

-879 NSGEQDND
+879 NSCEQDND
-887 FEYTTDAGIYSSP
+887 FEYITDAGIYSSP

-911 NNDGKIDF
+911 NNDGKFDF
-919 LGYLNTTKASD
+919 VGYLNTTKASD
-930 TSLKTTEQGFGY
+930 TSLKTTEQKFGY
-942 YKKTGTIC
+942 YNNKCIIC
-950 DFNRDGYWDIALD
+950 DFNRDGYWDVASD
-963 EYGKINVYMKT
+963 EFREINVYIKT
-974 ASANVANEYEQ
+974 VSANVANDYEQ
-985 KLAVKT
+985 KLAVK
-991 IDDGNGHLEG
+991 INYNGDYHLEG
-1001 IADLNNDGYPDFLL
+1001 VADFNNDGYPDFLL
-1015 KNNNNEHI
+1015 KNNNNERV

-1038 VMTIPSSYSLTVS
+1038 VMTIHSSYPLTVS

-1062 VTCLKYHP
+1062 VTAIPKFSP

-1082 IQPDFKYTKVN
+1082 IQPDFKYAKVN
-1093 YPYRTDFISDQL
+1093 YPRHDTDFISNEL

-1111 PGDYANGLKS
+1111 PGDYAIGLKS

-1127 PAAPENLRVG
+1127 PTAPENLRVG

-1152 DRTPAAQMRYNVSV
+1152 DRTPATQMRYNVSV

-1242 NTNGYLSAAHEMVAK
+1242 NTNGYLSAAHQMVAK

-1281 TVNDKGNGKLSISWS
+1281 TVNDKSNGKLSISWS
-1296 TSGEKTI
+1296 TSGEKNI

-1342 PKTEFDNDISYFNVK
+1342 PKTMFDNDISYFNVK

-1463 TASDNRIQTQR
+1463 TTSDNRIQTQR
-1474 YRIRLLADNN
+1474 YRIRLLANN
-1484 VQSSTF
+1484 NIQTSTF

-1555 GTCFYAIAYVPAS
+1555 GTCLYAIAYVPAS

-1580 NTTNAYMLSNAV
+1580 NTSNAYMLSNAV
-1592 STAEAIEAVAAT
+1592 STTEAIEAVAAT

-1622 NCRFHLTATMLPTN
+1622 DCRFHLTATMLPTN
-1636 ASLTGV
+1636 ASLSGV

-1656 ADGVLTSKGL
+1656 SDGVLTSKGL

-1688 IFIKGSYYY
+1688 IFIKGTYHY

-1717 TPVAYP
+1717 TRVAYP
-1723 SYLRTGSIL
+1723 SYLKASSIL

-1743 LDNYVVMGVEP
+1743 HDNYVVTGVEP

>member
-1 MKSIFFT
+1 MT
-8 PPRRYFRRLGII
+8 
-20 LFLLLMTTGIKADR
+20 TTGIKADR
-34 DVYMTYLSGG
+34 DVYTTYLSEG

-64 NQESVSLPS
+64 NQESVILAS

-78 NKNYPV
+78 NKKYPI
-84 KEIGFRGG
+84 KQIGFSGG
-92 YDKNGGKIQESYVT
+92 YDKDGHQIQKCYIT

-111 ELHYTSSVSFVRIK
+111 ELHYTSSVEFVYIS

-138 MSDAIKQLNKYKIVS
+138 MSNALKQLSKYKIVS

-159 LPSNVHPTYGEIT
+159 LPSNVHPTNGKIT

-184 MEVIGATQFDYST
+184 MEVIGTSGNYNNYL
-197 GSHLELVST
+197 HLVST
-206 PTGNVLQSISNN
+206 PTGNVLHSISN
-218 SKHIFKKFIKL
+218 KDYYEFKKFIKL
-229 DNTEAVYAEGKTISG
+229 DNTEAVYAYKVKEGYG
-244 NEHFHI
+244 DVHCI

-255 LAQTTPGAVRVG
+255 LAQTTAEPEAEC

-274 DGLIDCI
+274 DGLIDYI
-281 CWDDYESFNSKKNV
+281 DWDDYESFNSRNSV
-295 INAYIR
+295 IKAYIR
-301 KADGTYEQQQLAI
+301 KADGTYEKQQLAI

-325 LGNYTPGSR
+325 LDNYTPGSR

-344 KTGEREY
+344 KSGERIY

-359 AEMSSMMKSVA
+359 AEKSSPMKSVA

-377 SADKIYFKDMNGDGL
+377 SVDKIYFKDMNGDGL

-437 GKVTLYLTKAD
+437 GMVTLYLTNAD

-500 EFKRKETYIDGKY
+500 EFKRKETYVDGKY
-513 TSYTCKDYDG
+513 KSYTCKDYDG

-531 SLADDNY
+531 SLVDDNYPTYDY
-538 GTYDYLLKCDLKKV
+538 GTYDYLLKCDLKKT
-552 EVTVTALDYANIVVG
+552 EVTVTALDEPMKPVNHNKNDKYADIVVG

-575 EYGYST
+575 EYGYNTS
-581 GYPLYTFVYGPIPN
+581 GFVYGPIPN

-661 RRNLFNGNM
+661 RRNLFGGNM

-675 YMFDAERLD
+675 YIFDAERLD

-704 SDECVYEHKQTAPSI
+704 SDDCVYEHKQTAPSI
-719 AQLPVNITAADTL
+719 AQLPVNITAVDTL

-740 SDAKYTWNVENGTLI
+740 SDAKYSWNVENGTII

-763 AQAILHTAGNLKVS
+763 AQAILHAAGNLKVS

-790 EKTLSV
+790 DKTLSV
-796 LPFTMIFDSNSIRIN
+796 FPFTKIFKGRIE

-821 PEIYDRYSSIYNLN
+821 PEIYDRFDPIYNLN
-835 TKGEKT
+835 SKGEKT
-841 EIKKSFNSDLSDRMT
+841 EIKKSFNSDLSGDMT

-867 FLLDRSSKNVYL
+867 FLLARSSKNVYL

-887 FEYTTDAGIYSSP
+887 FEYTTDDGVYSSP
-900 SYPATKPILDY
+900 SYIANKPILDY
-911 NNDGKIDF
+911 NNDGKFDF
-919 LGYLNTTKASD
+919 AGYLNTTKASD
-930 TSLKTTEQGFGY
+930 TSLKTTEQKFNGI
-942 YKKTGTIC
+942 KC
-950 DFNRDGYWDIALD
+950 DFNRDGYWDIASD
-963 EYGKINVYMKT
+963 NYSGVNVYMKT
-974 ASANVANEYEQ
+974 ISPNVANDYEQ
-985 KLAVKT
+985 KLAVK
-991 IDDGNGHLEG
+991 IDRDSYLKG
-1001 IADLNNDGYPDFLL
+1001 IADFNNDGYPDFLI
-1015 KNNNNEHI
+1015 KNRNKEYV
-1023 VIKGKPVDQWPCDEV
+1023 VIKGKPVGQWPCDEV
-1038 VMTIPSSYSLTVS
+1038 VMTIHSSKALSVCA
-1051 NDLDNNGFVDL
+1051 DLDNNGFVDL
-1062 VTCLKYHP
+1062 ANVENGPVP
-1070 VGGDQTQYCVYL
+1070 VGSTYDYYIYL
-1082 IQPDFKYTKVN
+1082 IQPDFKYAKVSC
-1093 YPYRTDFISDQL
+1093 PYSRYDMDFSSTDL

-1127 PAAPENLRVG
+1127 PSAPENLRVG
-1137 ITDKGMLLKWDDAKD
+1137 ITDKGMLLQWDDAKD
-1152 DRTPAAQMRYNVSV
+1152 DRTPAIQMRYNVSV

-1275 KAGTDA
+1275 KAGADA

-1342 PKTEFDNDISYFNVK
+1342 PKTMFDKDISYFNVK

-1379 EVVSSV
+1379 EVISSV

-1463 TASDNRIQTQR
+1463 TASDNHIQTQR
-1474 YRIRLLADNN
+1474 YRIRLLANNN
-1484 VQSSTF
+1484 VQTSTF

-1568 TQQLAES
+1568 TQQFAES

-1580 NTTNAYMLSNAV
+1580 NTSNAYMLSNAV

-1610 LEKYDSKTIYNG
+1610 LEEYDPNTLHG
-1622 NCRFHLTATMLPTN
+1622 GDCRFHLTATMLPIN
-1636 ASLTGV
+1636 ASLSSV

-1650 NIAHLS
+1650 DIAHLS
-1656 ADGVLTSKGL
+1656 ADGVLTHKSLG
-1666 DWGDV
+1666 DGDV

-1682 LYSEKK
+1682 IYSEKT
-1688 IFIKGSYYY
+1688 IRIRGFYSY

-1723 SYLRTGSIL
+1723 SYLWTGRIL

-1737 NCIYID
+1737 NCISID
-1743 LDNYVVMGVEP
+1743 KTKDNYVVTGVEP
-1754 GSGIIALTTRDGSN
+1754 GSGIIALTTRDGTN
-1768 ISKQITL
+1768 TSKQITL
-1775 KVVQPSGIEQI
+1775 KVVQTSGIEQI

>member
-1 MKSIFFT
+1 MKYWLFFLILPLIINNRFVCVTYTHELCINHLIIFLMKSIFFT
-8 PPRRYFRRLGII
+8 PRRYFRRLGII
-20 LFLLLMTTGIKADR
+20 LFLLLTTTGIKA
-34 DVYMTYLSGG
+34 
-44 FTYFINTSA
+44 
-53 TTPYAVIGNIP
+53 GNIP
-64 NQESVSLPS
+64 NQESVTLAS

-78 NKNYPV
+78 NK
-84 KEIGFRGG
+84 K
-92 YDKNGGKIQESYVT
+92 
-106 GDKVK
+106 
-111 ELHYTSSVSFVRIK
+111 
-125 LPNDMV
+125 
-131 VYVPDSI
+131 
-138 MSDAIKQLNKYKIVS
+138 S

-159 LPSNVHPTYGEIT
+159 LPSNVHPTSGDIT

-184 MEVIGATQFDYST
+184 MEVIGTSRVNYETFL
-197 GSHLELVST
+197 HLVST
-206 PTGNVLQSISNN
+206 PTGNVLDSIRN
-218 SKHIFKKFIKL
+218 KDFKEFKKFIKL
-229 DNTEAVYAEGKTISG
+229 DNTEAVYAYTG
-244 NEHFHI
+244 NVTYGAEHYI

-255 LAQTTPGAVRVG
+255 LAQTTVISVG
-267 VFGDLNG
+267 DCVFGDVNG
-274 DGLIDCI
+274 DGLIDYI
-281 CWDDYESFNSKKNV
+281 SWDDYESFNSKKNV
-295 INAYIR
+295 IKAYIR

-661 RRNLFNGNM
+661 RRNLFGGNM

-740 SDAKYTWNVENGTLI
+740 SDAKYTWNVENGTII

-763 AQAILHTAGNLKVS
+763 AQAILHAAGNLKVS

-796 LPFTMIFDSNSIRIN
+796 LPFTKIFDYYTLEFY
-811 NVFDANQDGL
+811 NVFDANQDGK
-821 PEIYDRYSSIYNLN
+821 PEIYNRNNPIFNFN
-835 TKGEKT
+835 AKGEKT

-887 FEYTTDAGIYSSP
+887 FEYITDAGVYSSP

-919 LGYLNTTKASD
+919 VGYLNTTKESD
-930 TSLKTTEQGFGY
+930 TSLKTTEQNFGY
-942 YKKTGTIC
+942 YKKSGTIC

-974 ASANVANEYEQ
+974 ASANFANDYEQ

-1015 KNNNNEHI
+1015 KNNNNEHV

-1093 YPYRTDFISDQL
+1093 YPYSTDFISDQL

-1111 PGDYANGLKS
+1111 SGDYANGLKS

-1127 PAAPENLRVG
+1127 PAVPDNLRVG

-1152 DRTPAAQMRYNVSV
+1152 DRTPATQMRYNVSV

-1189 EATICSNVYYRKATQ
+1189 EATICSNVLYRKATQ

-1281 TVNDKGNGKLSISWS
+1281 TINDKGNGKLSISWS

-1342 PKTEFDNDISYFNVK
+1342 PKTMFDNDISYFNVK

-1371 TLGDAGYN
+1371 TLGDAGNN
-1379 EVVSSV
+1379 EVISSV

-1407 DANITGVLADGNHYR
+1407 DAIITGVLADGNHYR

-1463 TASDNRIQTQR
+1463 TTSDNRIQTQR
-1474 YRIRLLADNN
+1474 YRIRLLANN
-1484 VQSSTF
+1484 NIQTSTF

-1531 TDNLTQIAEVAGSLQ
+1531 TDNLTQISEVAGSLQ

-1568 TQQLAES
+1568 TQQFAES

-1580 NTTNAYMLSNAV
+1580 NTSNAYMLSNAV
-1592 STAEAIEAVAAT
+1592 STAEATEAVAAT

-1636 ASLTGV
+1636 ASLPGV
-1642 KWSIVSGD
+1642 RWSIVSGD
-1650 NIAHLS
+1650 DIAHLS
-1656 ADGVLTSKGL
+1656 ADGVLTHKSLG
-1666 DWGDV
+1666 DGDV

-1682 LYSEKK
+1682 IYGEKTIRVRGFYS
-1688 IFIKGSYYY
+1688 Y

-1717 TPVAYP
+1717 TRVAYP
-1723 SYLRTGSIL
+1723 SYLWTGRIL

-1737 NCIYID
+1737 NCISID
-1743 LDNYVVMGVEP
+1743 KTNDNYVVTGVEP
-1754 GSGIIALTTRDGSN
+1754 GSGIIALTTRDGTN
-1768 ISKQITL
+1768 TSKQITL

>member
-1 MKSIFFT
+1 LT
-8 PPRRYFRRLGII
+8 
-20 LFLLLMTTGIKADR
+20 TTGIKA
-34 DVYMTYLSGG
+34 
-44 FTYFINTSA
+44 
-53 TTPYAVIGNIP
+53 GNIP
-64 NQESVSLPS
+64 NQESVTLAS

-78 NKNYPV
+78 NK
-84 KEIGFRGG
+84 K
-92 YDKNGGKIQESYVT
+92 
-106 GDKVK
+106 
-111 ELHYTSSVSFVRIK
+111 
-125 LPNDMV
+125 
-131 VYVPDSI
+131 
-138 MSDAIKQLNKYKIVS
+138 S

-159 LPSNVHPTYGEIT
+159 LPSNVHPTSGDIT

-184 MEVIGATQFDYST
+184 MEVIGTSRVNYETFL
-197 GSHLELVST
+197 HLVST
-206 PTGNVLQSISNN
+206 PTGNVLDSIRN
-218 SKHIFKKFIKL
+218 KDFKEFKKFIKL
-229 DNTEAVYAEGKTISG
+229 DNTEAVYAYTG
-244 NEHFHI
+244 NVTYGAEHYI

-255 LAQTTPGAVRVG
+255 LAQTTVISVG
-267 VFGDLNG
+267 DCVFGDVNG
-274 DGLIDCI
+274 DGLIDYI
-281 CWDDYESFNSKKNV
+281 SWDDYESFNSKKNV
-295 INAYIR
+295 IKAYIR

-344 KTGEREY
+344 KTGERVY

-538 GTYDYLLKCDLKKV
+538 GTHDYLLKCDLKKV
-552 EVTVTALDYANIVVG
+552 EVTVTALDEPNDYSNIVVG

-740 SDAKYTWNVENGTLI
+740 SDAKYTWNVENGTII

-763 AQAILHTAGNLKVS
+763 AQAILHAAGKLKVS

-796 LPFTMIFDSNSIRIN
+796 LPFTKIFDYYTLEFY
-811 NVFDANQDGL
+811 NVFDANQDGK
-821 PEIYDRYSSIYNLN
+821 PEIYNRNNPIFNFN
-835 TKGEKT
+835 AKGEKT

-887 FEYTTDAGIYSSP
+887 FEYITDAGIYSSP

-919 LGYLNTTKASD
+919 VGYLNTTKASD
-930 TSLKTTEQGFGY
+930 TSLKSTEQKFGY
-942 YKKTGTIC
+942 YNNKCIIC
-950 DFNRDGYWDIALD
+950 DFNRDGYWDVASD
-963 EYGKINVYMKT
+963 EFREINVYIKT
-974 ASANVANEYEQ
+974 V
-985 KLAVKT
+985 
-991 IDDGNGHLEG
+991 
-1001 IADLNNDGYPDFLL
+1001 
-1015 KNNNNEHI
+1015 
-1023 VIKGKPVDQWPCDEV
+1023 
-1038 VMTIPSSYSLTVS
+1038 
-1051 NDLDNNGFVDL
+1051 
-1062 VTCLKYHP
+1062 
-1070 VGGDQTQYCVYL
+1070 
-1082 IQPDFKYTKVN
+1082 
-1093 YPYRTDFISDQL
+1093 
-1105 LWQPLF
+1105 
-1111 PGDYANGLKS
+1111 
-1121 NIKNEA
+1121 
-1127 PAAPENLRVG
+1127 
-1137 ITDKGMLLKWDDAKD
+1137 
-1152 DRTPAAQMRYNVSV
+1152 
-1166 KYKNKKVGEK
+1166 
-1176 NAFLISPLNGLAD
+1176 
-1189 EATICSNVYYRKATQ
+1189 
-1204 MYIPLDVLK
+1204 
-1213 SGESYEVQVQA
+1213 
-1224 IDLMGAHSPM
+1224 
-1234 TKPVEIKV
+1234 
-1242 NTNGYLSAAHEMVAK
+1242 
-1257 GETCNVQ
+1257 
-1264 FVGTQPSNYTI
+1264 
-1275 KAGTDA
+1275 
-1281 TVNDKGNGKLSISWS
+1281 
-1296 TSGEKTI
+1296 
-1303 DMIADGCTF
+1303 
-1312 STIVKVY
+1312 
-1319 APEDF
+1319 
-1324 ALAIPSK
+1324 
-1331 VMKDTP
+1331 
-1337 ISVKR
+1337 
-1342 PKTEFDNDISYFNVK
+1342 
-1357 GVTKSQTTNDGFIL
+1357 
-1371 TLGDAGYN
+1371 
-1379 EVVSSV
+1379 
-1385 GFNDGS
+1385 
-1391 ECTFV
+1391 
-1396 NKTTVTEETMP
+1396 
-1407 DANITGVLADGNHYR
+1407 
-1422 VNWNTS
+1422 
-1428 VPQMVD
+1428 
-1434 RVEILRETNRYNEF
+1434 
-1448 EVVATMPVSQGSWLD
+1448 
-1463 TASDNRIQTQR
+1463 
-1474 YRIRLLADNN
+1474 
-1484 VQSSTF
+1484 
-1490 SETHKPL
+1490 
-1497 HVTIYKSATKGYSL
+1497 
-1511 VWNAY
+1511 
-1516 EGMDIESYRILRGTS
+1516 
-1531 TDNLTQIAEVAGSLQ
+1531 
-1546 NYTDISAPA
+1546 
-1555 GTCFYAIAYVPAS
+1555 
-1568 TQQLAES
+1568 
-1575 CAMRS
+1575 
-1580 NTTNAYMLSNAV
+1580 
-1592 STAEAIEAVAAT
+1592 
-1604 SIEIGI
+1604 
-1610 LEKYDSKTIYNG
+1610 
-1622 NCRFHLTATMLPTN
+1622 
-1636 ASLTGV
+1636 
-1642 KWSIVSGD
+1642 
-1650 NIAHLS
+1650 
-1656 ADGVLTSKGL
+1656 
-1666 DWGDV
+1666 
-1671 VVRAEATDGSG
+1671 
-1682 LYSEKK
+1682 
-1688 IFIKGSYYY
+1688 
-1697 EDIDLYM
+1697 
-1704 PKTTIEVGEKMQL
+1704 
-1717 TPVAYP
+1717 
-1723 SYLRTGSIL
+1723 
-1732 VNATN
+1732 
-1737 NCIYID
+1737 
-1743 LDNYVVMGVEP
+1743 
-1754 GSGIIALTTRDGSN
+1754 
-1768 ISKQITL
+1768 
-1775 KVVQPSGIEQI
+1775 
-1786 STATSNTTKYYNLE
+1786 
-1800 GVRVQSLQK
+1800 
-1809 GHIYITDKGK
+1809 
-1819 KIFIK
+1819 

>member
-1 MKSIFFT
+1 MT
-8 PPRRYFRRLGII
+8 
-20 LFLLLMTTGIKADR
+20 TTGIKA
-34 DVYMTYLSGG
+34 
-44 FTYFINTSA
+44 
-53 TTPYAVIGNIP
+53 GNIP
-64 NQESVSLPS
+64 NQESVTLAS

-78 NKNYPV
+78 NK
-84 KEIGFRGG
+84 K
-92 YDKNGGKIQESYVT
+92 
-106 GDKVK
+106 
-111 ELHYTSSVSFVRIK
+111 
-125 LPNDMV
+125 
-131 VYVPDSI
+131 
-138 MSDAIKQLNKYKIVS
+138 S

-159 LPSNVHPTYGEIT
+159 LPSNVHPTSGDIT

-184 MEVIGATQFDYST
+184 MEVIGTSRVNYETFL
-197 GSHLELVST
+197 HLVST
-206 PTGNVLQSISNN
+206 PTGNVLDSIRN
-218 SKHIFKKFIKL
+218 KDFKEFKKFIKL
-229 DNTEAVYAEGKTISG
+229 DNTEAVYAYTG
-244 NEHFHI
+244 NVTYGAEHYI

-255 LAQTTPGAVRVG
+255 LAQTTVISVG
-267 VFGDLNG
+267 DCVFGDVNG
-274 DGLIDCI
+274 DGLIDYI
-281 CWDDYESFNSKKNV
+281 SWDDYESFNSKKNV
-295 INAYIR
+295 IKAYIR

-448 GSLGDGKELFENSA
+448 GSLGDGKQLFENSA

-661 RRNLFNGNM
+661 RRNLFGGNM

-699 LGGAW
+699 LGGVW

-719 AQLPVNITAADTL
+719 AQLPVNITATDTL

-740 SDAKYTWNVENGTLI
+740 SDAKYSWNVENATII

-763 AQAILHTAGNLKVS
+763 AQAILHAAGNLKVS

-790 EKTLSV
+790 DKTLSV
-796 LPFTMIFDSNSIRIN
+796 LPFAEIFDSNSIGIK

-821 PEIYDRYSSIYNLN
+821 PEIYDGYHPIYNLN
-835 TKGEKT
+835 SKGEKT
-841 EIKKSFNSDLSDRMT
+841 EIKKSFNSDLSNRMT

-879 NSGEQDND
+879 NSCEQDND
-887 FEYTTDAGIYSSP
+887 FEYITDAGIYSSP

-911 NNDGKIDF
+911 NNDGKFDF
-919 LGYLNTTKASD
+919 VGYLNTTKASD
-930 TSLKTTEQGFGY
+930 TSLKTTEQKFGY
-942 YKKTGTIC
+942 YNNKCIIC
-950 DFNRDGYWDIALD
+950 DFNRDGYWDVASD
-963 EYGKINVYMKT
+963 EFREINVYIKT
-974 ASANVANEYEQ
+974 VSANVANDYEQ
-985 KLAVKT
+985 KLAVK
-991 IDDGNGHLEG
+991 INYNGDYHLEG
-1001 IADLNNDGYPDFLL
+1001 VADFNNDGYPDFLL
-1015 KNNNNEHI
+1015 KNNNNERV

-1038 VMTIPSSYSLTVS
+1038 VMTIHSSYPLTVS

-1062 VTCLKYHP
+1062 VTAIPKFSP

-1082 IQPDFKYTKVN
+1082 IQPDFKYAKVN
-1093 YPYRTDFISDQL
+1093 YPRHDTDFISNEL

-1111 PGDYANGLKS
+1111 PGDYAIGLKS

-1127 PAAPENLRVG
+1127 PSVPENLRVG

-1257 GETCNVQ
+1257 DEICNVQ

-1281 TVNDKGNGKLSISWS
+1281 TINDKGNGKLSISWS

-1337 ISVKR
+1337 ISVKL
-1342 PKTEFDNDISYFNVK
+1342 PKTMFDNDISYFDVK
-1357 GVTKSQTTNDGFIL
+1357 GVTKRQTTNDGFIL
-1371 TLGDAGYN
+1371 TLGDAGNN
-1379 EVVSSV
+1379 EVISSV

-1434 RVEILRETNRYNEF
+1434 RVEISRETNRYNEF

-1463 TASDNRIQTQR
+1463 TTSDNRIQTQR
-1474 YRIRLLADNN
+1474 YRIRLLANN
-1484 VQSSTF
+1484 NIQTSTF

-1580 NTTNAYMLSNAV
+1580 NTSNAYMLSNAV
-1592 STAEAIEAVAAT
+1592 STAEATEAVAAT

-1636 ASLTGV
+1636 ASLSGV

-1656 ADGVLTSKGL
+1656 SDGVLTSKGL

-1688 IFIKGSYYY
+1688 IFIKGTYHY

-1717 TPVAYP
+1717 TRVAYP
-1723 SYLRTGSIL
+1723 SYLKAGSIL

-1743 LDNYVVMGVEP
+1743 HDNYVVTGVEP

-1786 STATSNTTKYYNLE
+1786 STATSNTTRYYNLE

>member
-1 MKSIFFT
+1 MT
-8 PPRRYFRRLGII
+8 
-20 LFLLLMTTGIKADR
+20 TTGIKA
-34 DVYMTYLSGG
+34 
-44 FTYFINTSA
+44 
-53 TTPYAVIGNIP
+53 GNIP
-64 NQESVSLPS
+64 NQESVTLAS

-78 NKNYPV
+78 NK
-84 KEIGFRGG
+84 K
-92 YDKNGGKIQESYVT
+92 
-106 GDKVK
+106 
-111 ELHYTSSVSFVRIK
+111 
-125 LPNDMV
+125 
-131 VYVPDSI
+131 
-138 MSDAIKQLNKYKIVS
+138 S

-159 LPSNVHPTYGEIT
+159 LPSNVHPTSGDIT

-184 MEVIGATQFDYST
+184 MEVIGTSRVNYETFL
-197 GSHLELVST
+197 HLVST
-206 PTGNVLQSISNN
+206 PTGNVLDSIRN
-218 SKHIFKKFIKL
+218 KDFKEFKKFIKL
-229 DNTEAVYAEGKTISG
+229 DNTEAVYAYTG
-244 NEHFHI
+244 NVTYGAEHYI

-255 LAQTTPGAVRVG
+255 LAQTTVISVG
-267 VFGDLNG
+267 DCVFGDVNG
-274 DGLIDCI
+274 DGLIDYI
-281 CWDDYESFNSKKNV
+281 SWDDYESFNSKKNV
-295 INAYIR
+295 IKAYIR

-437 GKVTLYLTKAD
+437 GKVTLYLTNAD
-448 GSLGDGKELFENSA
+448 GSLGDGKQLFENSA

-661 RRNLFNGNM
+661 RRNLFGGNM

-740 SDAKYTWNVENGTLI
+740 SDARYTWNVENGTII

-763 AQAILHTAGNLKVS
+763 AQAILHAAGNLKVS

-796 LPFTMIFDSNSIRIN
+796 LPFTKIFDYYTLEFY
-811 NVFDANQDGL
+811 NVFDANQDGK
-821 PEIYDRYSSIYNLN
+821 PEIYNRNNPIFNFN
-835 TKGEKT
+835 AKGEKT

-887 FEYTTDAGIYSSP
+887 FEYITDAGVYSSP

-919 LGYLNTTKASD
+919 VGYLNTTKESD
-930 TSLKTTEQGFGY
+930 TSLKTTEQNFGY
-942 YKKTGTIC
+942 YKKSGTIC

-974 ASANVANEYEQ
+974 ASANFANDYEQ

-1015 KNNNNEHI
+1015 KNNNNEHV
-1023 VIKGKPVDQWPCDEV
+1023 VIKGKPVDQ
-1038 VMTIPSSYSLTVS
+1038 
-1051 NDLDNNGFVDL
+1051 
-1062 VTCLKYHP
+1062 
-1070 VGGDQTQYCVYL
+1070 
-1082 IQPDFKYTKVN
+1082 
-1093 YPYRTDFISDQL
+1093 
-1105 LWQPLF
+1105 
-1111 PGDYANGLKS
+1111 
-1121 NIKNEA
+1121 
-1127 PAAPENLRVG
+1127 
-1137 ITDKGMLLKWDDAKD
+1137 
-1152 DRTPAAQMRYNVSV
+1152 
-1166 KYKNKKVGEK
+1166 
-1176 NAFLISPLNGLAD
+1176 
-1189 EATICSNVYYRKATQ
+1189 
-1204 MYIPLDVLK
+1204 
-1213 SGESYEVQVQA
+1213 
-1224 IDLMGAHSPM
+1224 
-1234 TKPVEIKV
+1234 
-1242 NTNGYLSAAHEMVAK
+1242 
-1257 GETCNVQ
+1257 
-1264 FVGTQPSNYTI
+1264 
-1275 KAGTDA
+1275 
-1281 TVNDKGNGKLSISWS
+1281 
-1296 TSGEKTI
+1296 
-1303 DMIADGCTF
+1303 
-1312 STIVKVY
+1312 
-1319 APEDF
+1319 
-1324 ALAIPSK
+1324 
-1331 VMKDTP
+1331 
-1337 ISVKR
+1337 
-1342 PKTEFDNDISYFNVK
+1342 
-1357 GVTKSQTTNDGFIL
+1357 
-1371 TLGDAGYN
+1371 
-1379 EVVSSV
+1379 
-1385 GFNDGS
+1385 
-1391 ECTFV
+1391 
-1396 NKTTVTEETMP
+1396 
-1407 DANITGVLADGNHYR
+1407 
-1422 VNWNTS
+1422 
-1428 VPQMVD
+1428 
-1434 RVEILRETNRYNEF
+1434 
-1448 EVVATMPVSQGSWLD
+1448 
-1463 TASDNRIQTQR
+1463 
-1474 YRIRLLADNN
+1474 
-1484 VQSSTF
+1484 
-1490 SETHKPL
+1490 
-1497 HVTIYKSATKGYSL
+1497 
-1511 VWNAY
+1511 
-1516 EGMDIESYRILRGTS
+1516 
-1531 TDNLTQIAEVAGSLQ
+1531 
-1546 NYTDISAPA
+1546 
-1555 GTCFYAIAYVPAS
+1555 
-1568 TQQLAES
+1568 
-1575 CAMRS
+1575 
-1580 NTTNAYMLSNAV
+1580 
-1592 STAEAIEAVAAT
+1592 
-1604 SIEIGI
+1604 
-1610 LEKYDSKTIYNG
+1610 
-1622 NCRFHLTATMLPTN
+1622 
-1636 ASLTGV
+1636 
-1642 KWSIVSGD
+1642 
-1650 NIAHLS
+1650 
-1656 ADGVLTSKGL
+1656 
-1666 DWGDV
+1666 
-1671 VVRAEATDGSG
+1671 
-1682 LYSEKK
+1682 
-1688 IFIKGSYYY
+1688 
-1697 EDIDLYM
+1697 
-1704 PKTTIEVGEKMQL
+1704 
-1717 TPVAYP
+1717 
-1723 SYLRTGSIL
+1723 
-1732 VNATN
+1732 
-1737 NCIYID
+1737 
-1743 LDNYVVMGVEP
+1743 
-1754 GSGIIALTTRDGSN
+1754 
-1768 ISKQITL
+1768 
-1775 KVVQPSGIEQI
+1775 
-1786 STATSNTTKYYNLE
+1786 
-1800 GVRVQSLQK
+1800 
-1809 GHIYITDKGK
+1809 
-1819 KIFIK
+1819 

>member
-1 MKSIFFT
+1 MT
-8 PPRRYFRRLGII
+8 
-20 LFLLLMTTGIKADR
+20 TTGIKADN

-64 NQESVSLPS
+64 NQESVTLAS

-78 NKNYPV
+78 NKKYPI

-92 YDKNGGKIQESYVT
+92 YDKDGGKIQESYVT

-138 MSDAIKQLNKYKIVS
+138 MSNALEQLNKYKIVS

-159 LPSNVHPTYGEIT
+159 LPSNVHPTSDKIT

-184 MEVIGATQFDYST
+184 LEVVGM
-197 GSHLELVST
+197 GSNNGYLHLVST
-206 PTGNVLQSISNN
+206 PTGNVLQSVSNN
-218 SKHIFKKFIKL
+218 DYREFNKFIKL
-229 DNTEAVYAEGKTISG
+229 DNTEAVYAYKANGIYG
-244 NEHFHI
+244 AVHYI

-255 LAQTTPGAVRVG
+255 LAQTTAEPAGEC

-274 DGLIDCI
+274 DGLIDYI
-281 CWDDYESFNSKKNV
+281 NWKDYESFNSKKNV
-295 INAYIR
+295 IKAYIR

-344 KTGEREY
+344 KTGERVY

-437 GKVTLYLTKAD
+437 GKVTLYLTNAD
-448 GSLGDGKELFENSA
+448 GSLGDGKQLFENSA

-481 FIPNKDITYI
+481 FIPNNDITYI
-491 VFYRNDGNG
+491 VFYRNDGSG

-513 TSYTCKDYDG
+513 ISYTCKDYDG
-523 DGLYEIIA
+523 DGLYEIMA

-538 GTYDYLLKCDLKKV
+538 GTHDYLLKCDLKKT
-552 EVTVTALDYANIVVG
+552 EVTVTALDEPNKPQNTSSQKYYANIVVG

-575 EYGYST
+575 EYGYSC
-581 GYPLYTFVYGPIPN
+581 GGFVYGPIPN

-740 SDAKYTWNVENGTLI
+740 SDAKYSWNVENGTII

-763 AQAILHTAGNLKVS
+763 AQAILHAAGTLKVS

-796 LPFTMIFDSNSIRIN
+796 LPFADIFGIEDLCHI
-811 NVFDANQDGL
+811 FDANQDGL
-821 PEIYDRYSSIYNLN
+821 PEIYNRYSPIYNFN
-835 TKGEKT
+835 SKGKKT
-841 EIKKSFNSDLSDRMT
+841 EIKKSFNSDLSDRMI

-867 FLLDRSSKNVYL
+867 FFLARSSKNVYL

-887 FEYTTDAGIYSSP
+887 FEYTTDAGVYSSP
-900 SYPATKPILDY
+900 SYLANKPILDY

-919 LGYLNTTKASD
+919 VGYLNTTKESD
-930 TSLKTTEQGFGY
+930 TSLKSTEQNFGY
-942 YKKTGTIC
+942 YKKTGIIC
-950 DFNRDGYWDIALD
+950 DFNRDGYWDVASD
-963 EYGKINVYMKT
+963 EHSEINVYMKT
-974 ASANVANEYEQ
+974 VSSNVANDYEK
-985 KLAVKT
+985 KLAVK
-991 IDDGNGHLEG
+991 INNYNKYKYLKD
-1001 IADLNNDGYPDFLL
+1001 IADLNNDGYPDFLIEN
-1015 KNNNNEHI
+1015 KNNEYV

-1038 VMTIPSSYSLTVS
+1038 VMTIHSSYPLMVS

-1062 VTCLKYHP
+1062 VTPSVGFDLTKYI
-1070 VGGDQTQYCVYL
+1070 YL
-1082 IQPDFKYTKVN
+1082 IQPDFKYAKVN
-1093 YPYRTDFISDQL
+1093 NPYGTEIISNNL

-1242 NTNGYLSAAHEMVAK
+1242 NTNGYLSAAHQMVAK

-1337 ISVKR
+1337 INVKR
-1342 PKTEFDNDISYFNVK
+1342 PKTMFDNDISYFNVK

-1379 EVVSSV
+1379 EVISSV

-1407 DANITGVLADGNHYR
+1407 DAIITGVLADGNHYR

-1463 TASDNRIQTQR
+1463 TTSDNRIQTQR
-1474 YRIRLLADNN
+1474 YRIRLLANN
-1484 VQSSTF
+1484 NIQTSTF

-1555 GTCFYAIAYVPAS
+1555 GTCLYAIAYVPAS

-1580 NTTNAYMLSNAV
+1580 NTSNAYMLSNAV
-1592 STAEAIEAVAAT
+1592 STTEATEAVAAT

-1622 NCRFHLTATMLPTN
+1622 DCRFHLTATMLPTN
-1636 ASLTGV
+1636 ASLSGV

-1656 ADGVLTSKGL
+1656 SDGVLTSKGL

-1688 IFIKGSYYY
+1688 IFIKGTYHY

-1717 TPVAYP
+1717 TRVAYP
-1723 SYLRTGSIL
+1723 SYLKASSIL

-1743 LDNYVVMGVEP
+1743 HDNYVVTGVEP

>member
-20 LFLLLMTTGIKADR
+20 LFLLLTTTGIKA
-34 DVYMTYLSGG
+34 
-44 FTYFINTSA
+44 
-53 TTPYAVIGNIP
+53 GNIP
-64 NQESVSLPS
+64 NQESVTLAS

-78 NKNYPV
+78 NK
-84 KEIGFRGG
+84 K
-92 YDKNGGKIQESYVT
+92 
-106 GDKVK
+106 
-111 ELHYTSSVSFVRIK
+111 
-125 LPNDMV
+125 
-131 VYVPDSI
+131 
-138 MSDAIKQLNKYKIVS
+138 S

-159 LPSNVHPTYGEIT
+159 LPSNVHPTSGDIT

-184 MEVIGATQFDYST
+184 MEVVGM
-197 GSHLELVST
+197 GSNNGYLHLVST
-206 PTGNVLQSISNN
+206 PTGNVLQSVSNN
-218 SKHIFKKFIKL
+218 DYREFNKFIKL
-229 DNTEAVYAEGKTISG
+229 DNTEAVYAYKANGIYG
-244 NEHFHI
+244 AVHYI

-255 LAQTTPGAVRVG
+255 LAKTTAEPVG
-267 VFGDLNG
+267 ECVFGDLNG
-274 DGLIDCI
+274 DGLIDYI
-281 CWDDYESFNSKKNV
+281 DWKNYESFNSKKNV
-295 INAYIR
+295 IKAYIR

-344 KTGEREY
+344 KTGERVY

-370 SDSEGYD
+370 SDSEGYN

-392 QDIVTQKYVFYN
+392 QDIVTQKYVLYN

-413 AHVGKIFSADVNG
+413 AHIGKIFSADVNG

-437 GKVTLYLTKAD
+437 GKVTLYLTNAD
-448 GSLGDGKELFENSA
+448 GSLGDGKQLFENSA

-552 EVTVTALDYANIVVG
+552 EVTVTALDEPNKPKNANIVVG

-575 EYGYST
+575 EYGYSC
-581 GYPLYTFVYGPIPN
+581 GSTFVYGPIPN

-704 SDECVYEHKQTAPSI
+704 SDDCVYEHKQTAPSI

-740 SDAKYTWNVENGTLI
+740 SDAKYSWNVENGTII

-763 AQAILHTAGNLKVS
+763 AQAILHAAGNLKVS

-796 LPFTMIFDSNSIRIN
+796 LPFAEIFNSTDLDFRFQ

-821 PEIYDRYSSIYNLN
+821 PEIYNAFGRSNPIYNFN
-835 TKGEKT
+835 SKGEKT
-841 EIKKSFNSDLSDRMT
+841 EIKKSFNSDLTNDMI

-867 FLLDRSSKNVYL
+867 FFLARSSKNVYL

-887 FEYTTDAGIYSSP
+887 FEYTTDAGVYSSP
-900 SYPATKPILDY
+900 SYLANKPILDY

-919 LGYLNTTKASD
+919 VGYLNTTKESD
-930 TSLKTTEQGFGY
+930 TSLKSTEQNFGY
-942 YKKTGTIC
+942 YKKTGIIC
-950 DFNRDGYWDIALD
+950 DFNRDGYWDVASD
-963 EYGKINVYMKT
+963 EHSEINVYMKT
-974 ASANVANEYEQ
+974 VSSNVANDYEK
-985 KLAVKT
+985 KLAVK
-991 IDDGNGHLEG
+991 INNYNKYKYLKD
-1001 IADLNNDGYPDFLL
+1001 IADLNNDGYPDFLIEN
-1015 KNNNNEHI
+1015 KNSEYV

-1038 VMTIPSSYSLTVS
+1038 VMTIHSSYPLMVS

-1062 VTCLKYHP
+1062 VTPSVGFDLTKYI
-1070 VGGDQTQYCVYL
+1070 YL
-1082 IQPDFKYTKVN
+1082 IQPDFKYAKVN
-1093 YPYRTDFISDQL
+1093 NPYGTEIISNNL

-1152 DRTPAAQMRYNVSV
+1152 DRTPATQMRYNVSV

-1176 NAFLISPLNGLAD
+1176 NAFLISPLNGLVD
-1189 EATICSNVYYRKATQ
+1189 EATICSNVLYRKATQ

-1242 NTNGYLSAAHEMVAK
+1242 NTNGYLSAAHQMVAK

-1281 TVNDKGNGKLSISWS
+1281 TINDKGNGKLSISWS
-1296 TSGEKTI
+1296 TSGEKNI

-1342 PKTEFDNDISYFNVK
+1342 PKTMFDNDISYFNVK

-1371 TLGDAGYN
+1371 TLGDTGYN
-1379 EVVSSV
+1379 EVVSSI

-1407 DANITGVLADGNHYR
+1407 DAIITGVLADGNHYR

-1434 RVEILRETNRYNEF
+1434 RVEILRETSRYNEF

-1463 TASDNRIQTQR
+1463 TTSDNRIQTQR
-1474 YRIRLLADNN
+1474 YRIRLLANN
-1484 VQSSTF
+1484 NIQTSTF

-1555 GTCFYAIAYVPAS
+1555 GTCLYAIAYVPAS
-1568 TQQLAES
+1568 TQQFAES

-1580 NTTNAYMLSNAV
+1580 NTSNAYMLSNAV
-1592 STAEAIEAVAAT
+1592 STTEATEAVAAT

-1622 NCRFHLTATMLPTN
+1622 DCRFHLTATMLPTN
-1636 ASLTGV
+1636 ASLSGV

-1656 ADGVLTSKGL
+1656 SDGVLTSKGL

-1682 LYSEKK
+1682 LYGEKK
-1688 IFIKGSYYY
+1688 IFIKGTYHY

-1717 TPVAYP
+1717 TRVAYP
-1723 SYLRTGSIL
+1723 SYLKASSIL

-1743 LDNYVVMGVEP
+1743 HDNYVVTGVEP

-1786 STATSNTTKYYNLE
+1786 STATSNTTRYYNLE

>member
-1 MKSIFFT
+1 
-8 PPRRYFRRLGII
+8 
-20 LFLLLMTTGIKADR
+20 MTTGIKAD
-34 DVYMTYLSGG
+34 
-44 FTYFINTSA
+44 
-53 TTPYAVIGNIP
+53 NIP
-64 NQESVSLPS
+64 NQEPVTLAS

-78 NKNYPV
+78 NK
-84 KEIGFRGG
+84 K
-92 YDKNGGKIQESYVT
+92 
-106 GDKVK
+106 
-111 ELHYTSSVSFVRIK
+111 
-125 LPNDMV
+125 
-131 VYVPDSI
+131 
-138 MSDAIKQLNKYKIVS
+138 S

-159 LPSNVHPTYGEIT
+159 LPSNVHPTSGEIT

-184 MEVIGATQFDYST
+184 LEVVGR
-197 GSHLELVST
+197 GSNNGYLHLVST
-206 PTGNVLQSISNN
+206 PTGNVLQSVSNN
-218 SKHIFKKFIKL
+218 DYREFNKFIKL
-229 DNTEAVYAEGKTISG
+229 DNTEAVYAYKENGIDG
-244 NEHFHI
+244 AVL

-255 LAQTTPGAVRVG
+255 LVQTTTGPGG
-267 VFGDLNG
+267 GCVFGDING
-274 DGLIDCI
+274 DGLIDHI
-281 CWDDYESFNSKKNV
+281 NWNDYNSFDSKKNV
-295 INAYIR
+295 IKAYIR

-334 LPSLS
+334 IPSLS

-344 KTGEREY
+344 KTGERVY

-359 AEMSSMMKSVA
+359 AKMSSPMKSVA

-437 GKVTLYLTKAD
+437 GKVTLYLTNAD
-448 GSLGDGKELFENSA
+448 GSLGDGKQLFENSA

-481 FIPNKDITYI
+481 FIPNNDITYI

-538 GTYDYLLKCDLKKV
+538 CTYDYLLKCDLKKT
-552 EVTVTALDYANIVVG
+552 EVTVTALDEPNKPKNHSNNDDYANIVVG

-575 EYGYST
+575 EYGYSC
-581 GYPLYTFVYGPIPN
+581 GSTFVYGPIPN

-608 QAQFFADAN
+608 QAQFFANAN

-661 RRNLFNGNM
+661 RRNLFGGNM
-670 GMALS
+670 GMSLS

-704 SDECVYEHKQTAPSI
+704 SDDCVYEHKQTAPSI

-740 SDAKYTWNVENGTLI
+740 SDAKYSWNVENGTII

-763 AQAILHTAGNLKVS
+763 AQAILHAAGNLKVS

-796 LPFTMIFDSNSIRIN
+796 LPFAEIFDSTDLDFRFQ

-821 PEIYDRYSSIYNLN
+821 PEIYNAFGISNPIYNFN
-835 TKGEKT
+835 AKGEKT
-841 EIKKSFNSDLSDRMT
+841 EIKKSFNSDLTNNMI

-867 FLLDRSSKNVYL
+867 FFLARSSKNVYL

-887 FEYTTDAGIYSSP
+887 FEYTTDAGVYSSP
-900 SYPATKPILDY
+900 SYLANKPILDY
-911 NNDGKIDF
+911 NNDGKFDF
-919 LGYLNTTKASD
+919 VGYLNTTKASD
-930 TSLKTTEQGFGY
+930 TLLKSTELKFGY
-942 YKKTGTIC
+942 NVNKIC
-950 DFNRDGYWDIALD
+950 DFNRDGYWDLVSD
-963 EYGKINVYMKT
+963 DYREINVYMKT
-974 ASANVANEYEQ
+974 VSSNVANDYEK
-985 KLAVKT
+985 KLAVK
-991 IDDGNGHLEG
+991 INNYNKYKYLKD
-1001 IADLNNDGYPDFLL
+1001 IADLNNDGYPDFLIEN
-1015 KNNNNEHI
+1015 KNNEYV

-1038 VMTIPSSYSLTVS
+1038 VMTIHSSYPLMVS

-1062 VTCLKYHP
+1062 VTPSVGFDLTKYI
-1070 VGGDQTQYCVYL
+1070 YL
-1082 IQPDFKYTKVN
+1082 IQPDFKYAKVN
-1093 YPYRTDFISDQL
+1093 NPYGTEIISNNL

-1127 PAAPENLRVG
+1127 PTAPENLRVG

-1152 DRTPAAQMRYNVSV
+1152 DRTPATQMRYNVSV

-1189 EATICSNVYYRKATQ
+1189 EATICSNVYYRRATQ

-1342 PKTEFDNDISYFNVK
+1342 PKTMFDNDISYFNVK

-1396 NKTTVTEETMP
+1396 NKTTVTEETMS
-1407 DANITGVLADGNHYR
+1407 DAIITGVLADGNHYR

-1434 RVEILRETNRYNEF
+1434 RVEILRETSRYNEF

-1484 VQSSTF
+1484 VQTSTF

-1580 NTTNAYMLSNAV
+1580 NTSNAYMLSNAV
-1592 STAEAIEAVAAT
+1592 STDEATEAVAAT

-1622 NCRFHLTATMLPTN
+1622 DCRFHLTATMLPTN

-1743 LDNYVVMGVEP
+1743 HDNYVVTGVEP

>member
-1 MKSIFFT
+1 
-8 PPRRYFRRLGII
+8 
-20 LFLLLMTTGIKADR
+20 MTTGIKAAKDK
-34 DVYMTYLSGG
+34 YTPYAAEG
-44 FTYFINTSA
+44 FSYYINTSA
-53 TTPYAVIGNIP
+53 STPYAVIVGIP
-64 NQESVSLPS
+64 NQASVTLPPN
-73 SVSYK
+73 VSYMSK
-78 NKNYPV
+78 IYPI
-84 KEIGFRGG
+84 KEIGFMGG
-92 YDKNGGKIQESYVT
+92 YYTDTNGHKIPDCYIT

-111 ELHYTSSVSFVRIK
+111 ELRYTCSVTVVRGRIK

-138 MSDAIKQLNKYKIVS
+138 MSNAINQLSKYKIVS

-159 LPSNVHPTYGEIT
+159 LPTNVHPTWDIT

-184 MEVIGATQFDYST
+184 MEVIGTSANNGNQL
-197 GSHLELVST
+197 HLVST
-206 PTGNVLQSISNN
+206 PTGNVLHSISN
-218 SKHIFKKFIKL
+218 KDFQEFKKFIKL
-229 DNTEAVYAEGKTISG
+229 DNTEAVYAYKENVLYST
-244 NEHFHI
+244 EHYI

-255 LAQTTPGAVRVG
+255 LAQTTAEPAGEC

-274 DGLIDCI
+274 DGLIDYI
-281 CWDDYESFNSKKNV
+281 NWEDYESFDSEKNV
-295 INAYIR
+295 IKAYIR

-344 KTGEREY
+344 KTGERIY
-351 IDETEETD
+351 IDEPKETD
-359 AEMSSMMKSVA
+359 AEKSSPMKSVA

-437 GKVTLYLTKAD
+437 GKVTLYLTNAD
-448 GSLGDGKELFENSA
+448 GSLGDGKQLFENSA

-531 SLADDNY
+531 SLADANDYDRNY
-538 GTYDYLLKCDLKKV
+538 DHLLKCDLKKV
-552 EVTVTALDYANIVVG
+552 EVTVTALDEPYKPEIANIVVG

-575 EYGYST
+575 EYGY
-581 GYPLYTFVYGPIPN
+581 GYDCNHPSYTFVYGPIPN
-595 AKKNTAPSKMQKP
+595 AKKNIAPSKMQKP

-661 RRNLFNGNM
+661 RRNLFGGNM

-763 AQAILHTAGNLKVS
+763 AQAILHAAGNLKVS
-777 VAMELGGQTYKSK
+777 VAMELGGKTYKSK

-796 LPFTMIFDSNSIRIN
+796 LPFAEIFDSYSSID
-811 NVFDANQDGL
+811 NVFDANQDGQ
-821 PEIYDRYSSIYNLN
+821 PEIYGGNKPIYNLN
-835 TKGEKT
+835 SKGEKT
-841 EIKKSFNSDLSDRMT
+841 EIKKSFNSDLSGDIT

-867 FLLDRSSKNVYL
+867 FLMSRSSKNVYL

-887 FEYTTDAGIYSSP
+887 FEYTTDAGVYSSP
-900 SYPATKPILDY
+900 SYLANKPILDY
-911 NNDGKIDF
+911 NNDGKFDF
-919 LGYLNTTKASD
+919 FGYLNTTKESD
-930 TSLKTTEQGFGY
+930 TSLKTTEQIFGY
-942 YKKTGTIC
+942 NNNILGEIC
-950 DFNRDGYWDIALD
+950 DFNRDGYWDVAFD

-974 ASANVANEYEQ
+974 VSSNVANDYEQ
-985 KLAVKT
+985 KLAVK
-991 IDDGNGHLEG
+991 INDNVYLEG
-1001 IADLNNDGYPDFLL
+1001 VADFNNDGYPDFLMR
-1015 KNNNNEHI
+1015 KSGEKSVVI
-1023 VIKGKPVDQWPCDEV
+1023 IKGKPVDQWPCDEV
-1038 VMTIPSSYSLTVS
+1038 VMTIPSSYSLNIS

-1062 VTCLKYHP
+1062 VTARPGATP
-1070 VGGDQTQYCVYL
+1070 VGGDDTQYCVYL
-1082 IQPDFKYTKVN
+1082 IQPDFKYAKVN
-1093 YPYRTDFISDQL
+1093 YPYGTHIISDKL

-1189 EATICSNVYYRKATQ
+1189 EATICSNVYYRRATQ

-1242 NTNGYLSAAHEMVAK
+1242 NTNGYLSAAHQMVAK

-1281 TVNDKGNGKLSISWS
+1281 TINDKGNGKLSISWS

-1342 PKTEFDNDISYFNVK
+1342 PKTMFDNDISYFNVK

-1407 DANITGVLADGNHYR
+1407 DAIITGVLADGNHYR

-1474 YRIRLLADNN
+1474 YRIRLLANNN
-1484 VQSSTF
+1484 VQTSTF

-1568 TQQLAES
+1568 TQQFAES

-1580 NTTNAYMLSNAV
+1580 NTSNAYMLSNAV
-1592 STAEAIEAVAAT
+1592 STDEATEAVAAT

-1610 LEKYDSKTIYNG
+1610 LEKYDCQTLYG
-1622 NCRFHLTATMLPTN
+1622 GDCRFHLTATMLPTN
-1636 ASLTGV
+1636 ASLSGV

-1666 DWGDV
+1666 YNCDV
-1671 VVRAEATDGSG
+1671 IVRAEATDGSG
-1682 LYSEKK
+1682 LYSEKT
-1688 IFIKGSYYY
+1688 ICVRGFYSY

-1723 SYLRTGSIL
+1723 SYLWTGRIL

-1737 NCIYID
+1737 NCISID
-1743 LDNYVVMGVEP
+1743 KTNDNYVVTGVEP
-1754 GSGIIALTTRDGSN
+1754 GFGIIALTTRDGTN
-1768 ISKQITL
+1768 TSKQITL
-1775 KVVQPSGIEQI
+1775 KVVQPTGIEQI
-1786 STATSNTTKYYNLE
+1786 STATSTTTKYYNLE
-1800 GVRVQSLQK
+1800 GVRVQTLQK

-1819 KIFIK
+1819 KVLIK

>member
-1 MKSIFFT
+1 MT
-8 PPRRYFRRLGII
+8 
-20 LFLLLMTTGIKADR
+20 TTGIKAD
-34 DVYMTYLSGG
+34 
-44 FTYFINTSA
+44 
-53 TTPYAVIGNIP
+53 NIP
-64 NQESVSLPS
+64 NQEPVTLAS

-78 NKNYPV
+78 NK
-84 KEIGFRGG
+84 K
-92 YDKNGGKIQESYVT
+92 
-106 GDKVK
+106 
-111 ELHYTSSVSFVRIK
+111 
-125 LPNDMV
+125 
-131 VYVPDSI
+131 
-138 MSDAIKQLNKYKIVS
+138 S

-159 LPSNVHPTYGEIT
+159 LPSNVHPTSGEIT

-184 MEVIGATQFDYST
+184 MEVIGTSRVNYETFL
-197 GSHLELVST
+197 HLVST
-206 PTGNVLQSISNN
+206 PTGNVLDSIRN
-218 SKHIFKKFIKL
+218 KDFKEFKKFIKL
-229 DNTEAVYAEGKTISG
+229 DNTEAVYAYTENVTYGA
-244 NEHFHI
+244 EHYI

-255 LAQTTPGAVRVG
+255 LAQTTVISVG
-267 VFGDLNG
+267 DCVFGDVNG
-274 DGLIDCI
+274 DGLIDYI
-281 CWDDYESFNSKKNV
+281 SWDDYESFNSKKNV
-295 INAYIR
+295 IKAYIR

-704 SDECVYEHKQTAPSI
+704 SDDCVYEHKQTAPSI

-740 SDAKYTWNVENGTLI
+740 FDAKYTWNVKNGTLI

-763 AQAILHTAGNLKVS
+763 AQAILHAAGKLKVS

-796 LPFTMIFDSNSIRIN
+796 LPFTKIFDYYTLEFY
-811 NVFDANQDGL
+811 NVFDANQDGK
-821 PEIYDRYSSIYNLN
+821 PEIYNRNNPIFNFN
-835 TKGEKT
+835 AKGEKT

-887 FEYTTDAGIYSSP
+887 FEYITDAGVYSSP
-900 SYPATKPILDY
+900 SYHATKPILDY

-919 LGYLNTTKASD
+919 VGYLNTTKESD
-930 TSLKTTEQGFGY
+930 TSLKTTEQNFGY
-942 YKKTGTIC
+942 YKKSGTIC

-974 ASANVANEYEQ
+974 ASANVANDYEQ

-991 IDDGNGHLEG
+991 I
-1001 IADLNNDGYPDFLL
+1001 
-1015 KNNNNEHI
+1015 
-1023 VIKGKPVDQWPCDEV
+1023 C
-1038 VMTIPSSYSLTVS
+1038 
-1051 NDLDNNGFVDL
+1051 
-1062 VTCLKYHP
+1062 
-1070 VGGDQTQYCVYL
+1070 
-1082 IQPDFKYTKVN
+1082 
-1093 YPYRTDFISDQL
+1093 
-1105 LWQPLF
+1105 
-1111 PGDYANGLKS
+1111 
-1121 NIKNEA
+1121 
-1127 PAAPENLRVG
+1127 
-1137 ITDKGMLLKWDDAKD
+1137 
-1152 DRTPAAQMRYNVSV
+1152 
-1166 KYKNKKVGEK
+1166 
-1176 NAFLISPLNGLAD
+1176 
-1189 EATICSNVYYRKATQ
+1189 
-1204 MYIPLDVLK
+1204 
-1213 SGESYEVQVQA
+1213 
-1224 IDLMGAHSPM
+1224 
-1234 TKPVEIKV
+1234 
-1242 NTNGYLSAAHEMVAK
+1242 
-1257 GETCNVQ
+1257 
-1264 FVGTQPSNYTI
+1264 
-1275 KAGTDA
+1275 
-1281 TVNDKGNGKLSISWS
+1281 
-1296 TSGEKTI
+1296 
-1303 DMIADGCTF
+1303 
-1312 STIVKVY
+1312 
-1319 APEDF
+1319 
-1324 ALAIPSK
+1324 
-1331 VMKDTP
+1331 
-1337 ISVKR
+1337 
-1342 PKTEFDNDISYFNVK
+1342 
-1357 GVTKSQTTNDGFIL
+1357 
-1371 TLGDAGYN
+1371 
-1379 EVVSSV
+1379 
-1385 GFNDGS
+1385 
-1391 ECTFV
+1391 
-1396 NKTTVTEETMP
+1396 
-1407 DANITGVLADGNHYR
+1407 
-1422 VNWNTS
+1422 
-1428 VPQMVD
+1428 
-1434 RVEILRETNRYNEF
+1434 
-1448 EVVATMPVSQGSWLD
+1448 
-1463 TASDNRIQTQR
+1463 
-1474 YRIRLLADNN
+1474 
-1484 VQSSTF
+1484 
-1490 SETHKPL
+1490 
-1497 HVTIYKSATKGYSL
+1497 
-1511 VWNAY
+1511 
-1516 EGMDIESYRILRGTS
+1516 
-1531 TDNLTQIAEVAGSLQ
+1531 
-1546 NYTDISAPA
+1546 
-1555 GTCFYAIAYVPAS
+1555 
-1568 TQQLAES
+1568 
-1575 CAMRS
+1575 
-1580 NTTNAYMLSNAV
+1580 
-1592 STAEAIEAVAAT
+1592 
-1604 SIEIGI
+1604 
-1610 LEKYDSKTIYNG
+1610 
-1622 NCRFHLTATMLPTN
+1622 
-1636 ASLTGV
+1636 
-1642 KWSIVSGD
+1642 
-1650 NIAHLS
+1650 
-1656 ADGVLTSKGL
+1656 
-1666 DWGDV
+1666 
-1671 VVRAEATDGSG
+1671 
-1682 LYSEKK
+1682 
-1688 IFIKGSYYY
+1688 
-1697 EDIDLYM
+1697 
-1704 PKTTIEVGEKMQL
+1704 
-1717 TPVAYP
+1717 
-1723 SYLRTGSIL
+1723 
-1732 VNATN
+1732 
-1737 NCIYID
+1737 
-1743 LDNYVVMGVEP
+1743 
-1754 GSGIIALTTRDGSN
+1754 
-1768 ISKQITL
+1768 
-1775 KVVQPSGIEQI
+1775 
-1786 STATSNTTKYYNLE
+1786 
-1800 GVRVQSLQK
+1800 
-1809 GHIYITDKGK
+1809 
-1819 KIFIK
+1819 

>member
-1 MKSIFFT
+1 
-8 PPRRYFRRLGII
+8 
-20 LFLLLMTTGIKADR
+20 
-34 DVYMTYLSGG
+34 
-44 FTYFINTSA
+44 
-53 TTPYAVIGNIP
+53 
-64 NQESVSLPS
+64 
-73 SVSYK
+73 
-78 NKNYPV
+78 
-84 KEIGFRGG
+84 
-92 YDKNGGKIQESYVT
+92 
-106 GDKVK
+106 
-111 ELHYTSSVSFVRIK
+111 
-125 LPNDMV
+125 
-131 VYVPDSI
+131 
-138 MSDAIKQLNKYKIVS
+138 
-153 DNGLYS
+153 
-159 LPSNVHPTYGEIT
+159 
-172 HNNYYDVNGDGI
+172 
-184 MEVIGATQFDYST
+184 
-197 GSHLELVST
+197 
-206 PTGNVLQSISNN
+206 
-218 SKHIFKKFIKL
+218 
-229 DNTEAVYAEGKTISG
+229 
-244 NEHFHI
+244 
-250 APWNN
+250 
-255 LAQTTPGAVRVG
+255 
-267 VFGDLNG
+267 
-274 DGLIDCI
+274 
-281 CWDDYESFNSKKNV
+281 
-295 INAYIR
+295 
-301 KADGTYEQQQLAI
+301 
-314 TDDANELTTIA
+314 
-325 LGNYTPGSR
+325 
-334 LPSLS
+334 
-339 DGMFV
+339 
-344 KTGEREY
+344 
-351 IDETEETD
+351 
-359 AEMSSMMKSVA
+359 
-370 SDSEGYD
+370 
-377 SADKIYFKDMNGDGL
+377 
-392 QDIVTQKYVFYN
+392 
-404 LGNNRFFRS
+404 
-413 AHVGKIFSADVNG
+413 
-426 DGIND
+426 
-431 YVDFGA
+431 
-437 GKVTLYLTKAD
+437 
-448 GSLGDGKELFENSA
+448 
-462 MQNAFFGDFDRDGD
+462 
-476 VDLLF
+476 
-481 FIPNKDITYI
+481 
-491 VFYRNDGNG
+491 
-500 EFKRKETYIDGKY
+500 
-513 TSYTCKDYDG
+513 
-523 DGLYEIIA
+523 
-531 SLADDNY
+531 
-538 GTYDYLLKCDLKKV
+538 
-552 EVTVTALDYANIVVG
+552 
-567 DFNNDGFT
+567 
-575 EYGYST
+575 
-581 GYPLYTFVYGPIPN
+581 
-595 AKKNTAPSKMQKP
+595 
-608 QAQFFADAN
+608 
-617 KLRIT
+617 
-622 WQRGS
+622 
-627 DAQTSACDLTYELRI
+627 
-642 GTQPGKG
+642 
-649 DILYA
+649 
-654 NSLADGR
+654 
-661 RRNLFNGNM
+661 
-670 GMALS
+670 
-675 YMFDAERLD
+675 
-684 AGKYY
+684 
-689 ISVQAIDAGG
+689 
-699 LGGAW
+699 
-704 SDECVYEHKQTAPSI
+704 
-719 AQLPVNITAADTL
+719 
-732 QLRVNNPR
+732 
-740 SDAKYTWNVENGTLI
+740 
-755 SQSNNGST
+755 
-763 AQAILHTAGNLKVS
+763 
-777 VAMELGGQTYKSK
+777 MELGGQTYKSK

-796 LPFTMIFDSNSIRIN
+796 LPFADIFGIRDLCHI
-811 NVFDANQDGL
+811 FDANQDGL
-821 PEIYDRYSSIYNLN
+821 PEIYNRYNPIYNFN
-835 TKGEKT
+835 SKGEKT

-867 FLLDRSSKNVYL
+867 FFLARRSKNVYI

-887 FEYTTDAGIYSSP
+887 FEYTTDAGIYSMLSN
-900 SYPATKPILDY
+900 YVTMPILDY
-911 NNDGKIDF
+911 NNDGKFDIE
-919 LGYLNTTKASD
+919 GYLNTTKESD
-930 TSLKTTEQGFGY
+930 SSLKTTEQNFGY
-942 YKKTGTIC
+942 YKKTGIIC

-974 ASANVANEYEQ
+974 ASANVANDYEQ

-991 IDDGNGHLEG
+991 IDDGNGHLRG
-1001 IADLNNDGYPDFLL
+1001 IADFNNDGYPDFLIKN
-1015 KNNNNEHI
+1015 KNNEYV

-1038 VMTIPSSYSLTVS
+1038 VMTIHSSYSLTVS

-1062 VTCLKYHP
+1062 VTASASR
-1070 VGGDQTQYCVYL
+1070 GDQSEYIYL
-1082 IQPDFKYTKVN
+1082 IQPDFKYAKVN
-1093 YPYRTDFISDQL
+1093 YPFDYPRYDTDFISDQL

-1121 NIKNEA
+1121 NIKNED
-1127 PAAPENLRVG
+1127 PSVPENLRVG

-1152 DRTPAAQMRYNVSV
+1152 DRTPATQMRYNVSV

-1242 NTNGYLSAAHEMVAK
+1242 NTNGYLSAAHQMVAK

-1337 ISVKR
+1337 INVKR
-1342 PKTEFDNDISYFNVK
+1342 PKTMFDNDISYFDVK

-1379 EVVSSV
+1379 EVISSV

-1474 YRIRLLADNN
+1474 YRIRLLANNN
-1484 VQSSTF
+1484 VQTSTF

-1568 TQQLAES
+1568 TQQFAES

-1580 NTTNAYMLSNAV
+1580 NTSNAYMLSNAV
-1592 STAEAIEAVAAT
+1592 STTEATEAVAAT

-1622 NCRFHLTATMLPTN
+1622 DCRFHLTATMLPTN
-1636 ASLTGV
+1636 ASLSGV

-1656 ADGVLTSKGL
+1656 SDGVLTSKGL

-1688 IFIKGSYYY
+1688 IFIKGTYHY

-1717 TPVAYP
+1717 TRVAYP
-1723 SYLRTGSIL
+1723 SYLKASSIL

-1743 LDNYVVMGVEP
+1743 HDNYVVTGVEP

-1786 STATSNTTKYYNLE
+1786 STATSNTTRYYNLE

>member
-1 MKSIFFT
+1 
-8 PPRRYFRRLGII
+8 
-20 LFLLLMTTGIKADR
+20 MTTGIKA
-34 DVYMTYLSGG
+34 
-44 FTYFINTSA
+44 
-53 TTPYAVIGNIP
+53 GNIP
-64 NQESVSLPS
+64 NQESVTLAS

-78 NKNYPV
+78 NK
-84 KEIGFRGG
+84 K
-92 YDKNGGKIQESYVT
+92 
-106 GDKVK
+106 
-111 ELHYTSSVSFVRIK
+111 
-125 LPNDMV
+125 
-131 VYVPDSI
+131 
-138 MSDAIKQLNKYKIVS
+138 S

-159 LPSNVHPTYGEIT
+159 LPSNVHPTSGDIT

-184 MEVIGATQFDYST
+184 MEVIGTSRVNYETFL
-197 GSHLELVST
+197 HLVST
-206 PTGNVLQSISNN
+206 PTGNVLDSIRN
-218 SKHIFKKFIKL
+218 KDFKEFKKFIKL
-229 DNTEAVYAEGKTISG
+229 DNTEAVYAYTG
-244 NEHFHI
+244 NVTYGAEHYI

-255 LAQTTPGAVRVG
+255 LAQTTVISVG
-267 VFGDLNG
+267 DCVFGDVNG
-274 DGLIDCI
+274 DGLIDYI
-281 CWDDYESFNSKKNV
+281 SWDDYESFNSKKNV
-295 INAYIR
+295 IKAYIR

-661 RRNLFNGNM
+661 RRNLFGGNM

-719 AQLPVNITAADTL
+719 AQLPVNITATDTL

-740 SDAKYTWNVENGTLI
+740 SDAKYSWNVENATII

-763 AQAILHTAGNLKVS
+763 AQAILHAAGNLKVS

-790 EKTLSV
+790 DKTLSV
-796 LPFTMIFDSNSIRIN
+796 LPFAEIFDSNSIGIK

-821 PEIYDRYSSIYNLN
+821 PEIYDGYHPIYNLN
-835 TKGEKT
+835 SKGEKT
-841 EIKKSFNSDLSDRMT
+841 EIKKSFNSDLSNRMT

-879 NSGEQDND
+879 NSCEQDND
-887 FEYTTDAGIYSSP
+887 FEYITDAGIYSSP

-911 NNDGKIDF
+911 NNDGKFDF
-919 LGYLNTTKASD
+919 VGYLNTTKASD
-930 TSLKTTEQGFGY
+930 TSLKTTEQKFGY
-942 YKKTGTIC
+942 YNNKCIIC
-950 DFNRDGYWDIALD
+950 DFNRDGYWDVASD
-963 EYGKINVYMKT
+963 EFREINVYIKT
-974 ASANVANEYEQ
+974 VSANVANDYEQ
-985 KLAVKT
+985 KLAVK
-991 IDDGNGHLEG
+991 INYNGDYHLEG
-1001 IADLNNDGYPDFLL
+1001 VADFNNDGYPDFLL
-1015 KNNNNEHI
+1015 KNNNNERV

-1038 VMTIPSSYSLTVS
+1038 VMTIHSSYPLTVS

-1062 VTCLKYHP
+1062 VTAIPKFSP

-1082 IQPDFKYTKVN
+1082 IQPDFKYAKVN
-1093 YPYRTDFISDQL
+1093 YPRHDTDFISNEL

-1111 PGDYANGLKS
+1111 PGDYAIGLKS

-1127 PAAPENLRVG
+1127 PTAPENLRVG

-1152 DRTPAAQMRYNVSV
+1152 DRTPATQMRYNVSV

-1242 NTNGYLSAAHEMVAK
+1242 NTNGYLSAAHQMVAK

-1281 TVNDKGNGKLSISWS
+1281 TVNDKSNGKLSISWS
-1296 TSGEKTI
+1296 TSGEKNI

-1342 PKTEFDNDISYFNVK
+1342 PKTMFDNDISYFNVK

-1463 TASDNRIQTQR
+1463 TTSDNRIQTQR
-1474 YRIRLLADNN
+1474 YRIRLLANN
-1484 VQSSTF
+1484 NIQTSTF

-1555 GTCFYAIAYVPAS
+1555 GTCLYAIAYVPAS

-1580 NTTNAYMLSNAV
+1580 NTSNAYMLSNAV
-1592 STAEAIEAVAAT
+1592 STTEAIEAVAAT

-1622 NCRFHLTATMLPTN
+1622 DCRFHLTATMLPTN
-1636 ASLTGV
+1636 ASLSGV

-1656 ADGVLTSKGL
+1656 SDGVLTSKGL

-1688 IFIKGSYYY
+1688 IFIKGTYHY

-1717 TPVAYP
+1717 TRVAYP
-1723 SYLRTGSIL
+1723 SYLKASSIL

-1743 LDNYVVMGVEP
+1743 HDNYVVTGVEP

>member
-1 MKSIFFT
+1 
-8 PPRRYFRRLGII
+8 
-20 LFLLLMTTGIKADR
+20 MTTGIKADN

-53 TTPYAVIGNIP
+53 TTPYAAIGNIP
-64 NQESVSLPS
+64 NQESVTLPS

-78 NKNYPV
+78 NKKYPV

-138 MSDAIKQLNKYKIVS
+138 MSNAINQLNKYKIVS

-159 LPSNVHPTYGEIT
+159 LPSNVHPTSGEIT

-184 MEVIGATQFDYST
+184 MEVVGM
-197 GSHLELVST
+197 GSNNGYLHLVST
-206 PTGNVLQSISNN
+206 PTGNVLQSVSNN
-218 SKHIFKKFIKL
+218 DYREFNKFIKL
-229 DNTEAVYAEGKTISG
+229 DNTEAVYAYKG
-244 NEHFHI
+244 NGIYGAVHYI

-255 LAQTTPGAVRVG
+255 LAQTTAEPAGEC

-274 DGLIDCI
+274 DGLIDYI
-281 CWDDYESFNSKKNV
+281 NWKDYESFNSKKNV

-437 GKVTLYLTKAD
+437 GKVTLYLTNAD
-448 GSLGDGKELFENSA
+448 GSLGDGKQLFENSA

-481 FIPNKDITYI
+481 FIPNNDITYI

-513 TSYTCKDYDG
+513 TSYTCKDYNG

-538 GTYDYLLKCDLKKV
+538 GTYDYLLKCDLKKT
-552 EVTVTALDYANIVVG
+552 EVTVTALDEPNKPKNTSSQNYYANIVVG

-575 EYGYST
+575 EYGYSC
-581 GYPLYTFVYGPIPN
+581 GSTFVYGPIPN

-740 SDAKYTWNVENGTLI
+740 SDAKYSWNVENGTII

-763 AQAILHTAGNLKVS
+763 AQAILHAAGNLKVS

-796 LPFTMIFDSNSIRIN
+796 LPFADIFGIRDLCHI
-811 NVFDANQDGL
+811 FDANQDGL
-821 PEIYDRYSSIYNLN
+821 PEIYDVDNPIYNLN
-835 TKGEKT
+835 AKGEKT

-867 FLLDRSSKNVYL
+867 FFLARSSKNVYL

-887 FEYTTDAGIYSSP
+887 FEYTTDAGIYSMLSN
-900 SYPATKPILDY
+900 YVTMPILDY
-911 NNDGKIDF
+911 NNDGKFDIE
-919 LGYLNTTKASD
+919 GYLNTTKESD
-930 TSLKTTEQGFGY
+930 SSLKTTEQNFGY
-942 YKKTGTIC
+942 YKKTGIIC

-974 ASANVANEYEQ
+974 ASANVANDYEQ

-991 IDDGNGHLEG
+991 IDDGNGHLRG
-1001 IADLNNDGYPDFLL
+1001 IADFNNDGYPDFLIKN
-1015 KNNNNEHI
+1015 KNNEYV

-1038 VMTIPSSYSLTVS
+1038 VMTIHSSYSLTVS

-1062 VTCLKYHP
+1062 VTASASR
-1070 VGGDQTQYCVYL
+1070 GDQSEYIYL
-1082 IQPDFKYTKVN
+1082 IQPDFKYAKVN
-1093 YPYRTDFISDQL
+1093 YPFDYPRYDTDFISDQL

-1121 NIKNEA
+1121 NIKNED
-1127 PAAPENLRVG
+1127 PTAPENLRVG

-1152 DRTPAAQMRYNVSV
+1152 DRTPATQMRYNVSV

-1189 EATICSNVYYRKATQ
+1189 EATICSNVYYHKATQ

-1242 NTNGYLSAAHEMVAK
+1242 NTNGYLSAAHKMVAK

-1281 TVNDKGNGKLSISWS
+1281 TINDKGNGKLSISWS

-1342 PKTEFDNDISYFNVK
+1342 PKTMFDNDISYFNVK

-1463 TASDNRIQTQR
+1463 TTSDNRIQTQR
-1474 YRIRLLADNN
+1474 YRIRLLANNN
-1484 VQSSTF
+1484 VQTSTF

-1555 GTCFYAIAYVPAS
+1555 ETCFYAIAYVPAS
-1568 TQQLAES
+1568 TQQYAES

-1580 NTTNAYMLSNAV
+1580 NTSNAYMLSNAV
-1592 STAEAIEAVAAT
+1592 STAEATEAVAAT

-1636 ASLTGV
+1636 ASLSGV

-1656 ADGVLTSKGL
+1656 SDGVLTCKGP

-1682 LYSEKK
+1682 IYGEKT
-1688 IFIKGSYYY
+1688 IGVKGFYNY

-1704 PKTTIEVGEKMQL
+1704 PKTTIEVGEKMQI
-1717 TPVAYP
+1717 TRIAYP
-1723 SYLRTGSIL
+1723 SYLKASFIL

-1737 NCIYID
+1737 NCISID
-1743 LDNYVVMGVEP
+1743 QHNDNYVVTGVEP
-1754 GSGIIALTTRDGSN
+1754 GSGIITLTTRDRSN

>member
-20 LFLLLMTTGIKADR
+20 LFLLLTTTGIKAD
-34 DVYMTYLSGG
+34 
-44 FTYFINTSA
+44 
-53 TTPYAVIGNIP
+53 NIP
-64 NQESVSLPS
+64 NQEPVTLAS

-78 NKNYPV
+78 NK
-84 KEIGFRGG
+84 K
-92 YDKNGGKIQESYVT
+92 
-106 GDKVK
+106 
-111 ELHYTSSVSFVRIK
+111 
-125 LPNDMV
+125 
-131 VYVPDSI
+131 
-138 MSDAIKQLNKYKIVS
+138 S

-159 LPSNVHPTYGEIT
+159 LPSNVHPTSGEIT

-184 MEVIGATQFDYST
+184 MEVIGTSSNNGNYL
-197 GSHLELVST
+197 HLVST
-206 PTGNVLQSISNN
+206 PTGNVLQSISN
-218 SKHIFKKFIKL
+218 KEYRELKKFIKL
-229 DNTEAVYAEGKTISG
+229 DNTEAVYAYTG
-244 NEHFHI
+244 NATYGNVHYI
-250 APWNN
+250 APWNK
-255 LAQTTPGAVRVG
+255 LAQTTVISVG
-267 VFGDLNG
+267 DCVFGDVNG
-274 DGLIDCI
+274 DGLIDYI
-281 CWDDYESFNSKKNV
+281 SWDDYESFNSKKNV
-295 INAYIR
+295 IKAYIR

-661 RRNLFNGNM
+661 RRNLFGGNM

-689 ISVQAIDAGG
+689 ISIQAIDAGG

-704 SDECVYEHKQTAPSI
+704 SDDCVYEHKQTAPSI

-740 SDAKYTWNVENGTLI
+740 SDAKYSWNVENGTII

-763 AQAILHTAGNLKVS
+763 AQAILHAAGNLKVS

-796 LPFTMIFDSNSIRIN
+796 LPFTKIFDYYTLEFY
-811 NVFDANQDGL
+811 NVFDANQDGK
-821 PEIYDRYSSIYNLN
+821 PEIYNKNNPIFNFN
-835 TKGEKT
+835 AKGEKT

-887 FEYTTDAGIYSSP
+887 FEYITDAGVYSSP

-919 LGYLNTTKASD
+919 VGYLNTTKESD
-930 TSLKTTEQGFGY
+930 TSLKTTEQNFGY
-942 YKKTGTIC
+942 YKKSGTIC

-974 ASANVANEYEQ
+974 ASANFANDYEQ

-1015 KNNNNEHI
+1015 KNNNNEHV

-1093 YPYRTDFISDQL
+1093 YPYSTDFISDQL

-1111 PGDYANGLKS
+1111 SGDYANGLKS

-1127 PAAPENLRVG
+1127 PAVPDNLRVG

-1152 DRTPAAQMRYNVSV
+1152 DRTPATQMRYNVSV

-1242 NTNGYLSAAHEMVAK
+1242 NTNGYLSAAHQMVAK

-1281 TVNDKGNGKLSISWS
+1281 TINDKGNGKLSISWS

-1342 PKTEFDNDISYFNVK
+1342 PKTMFDNDISYFNVK

-1379 EVVSSV
+1379 EVISSV

-1407 DANITGVLADGNHYR
+1407 DAIITGVLADGNHYR

-1484 VQSSTF
+1484 VQTSTI
-1490 SETHKPL
+1490 SQTHKPL

-1531 TDNLTQIAEVAGSLQ
+1531 TDNFTQIAEVAGSLQ

-1555 GTCFYAIAYVPAS
+1555 GTCLYAIAYVPAS

-1580 NTTNAYMLSNAV
+1580 NTSNAYMLSNAV
-1592 STAEAIEAVAAT
+1592 STTEATEAVAAT

-1622 NCRFHLTATMLPTN
+1622 DCRFHLTATMLPTN
-1636 ASLTGV
+1636 ASLSGV

-1656 ADGVLTSKGL
+1656 SDGVLTSKGL

-1688 IFIKGSYYY
+1688 IFIKGTYHY

-1717 TPVAYP
+1717 TRVAYP
-1723 SYLRTGSIL
+1723 SYLKASSIL

-1743 LDNYVVMGVEP
+1743 HDNYVVTGVEP

-1786 STATSNTTKYYNLE
+1786 STTTSNTTRYYNLE

>member
-1 MKSIFFT
+1 MT
-8 PPRRYFRRLGII
+8 
-20 LFLLLMTTGIKADR
+20 TTGIKA
-34 DVYMTYLSGG
+34 
-44 FTYFINTSA
+44 
-53 TTPYAVIGNIP
+53 GNIP
-64 NQESVSLPS
+64 NQESVTLAS

-78 NKNYPV
+78 NK
-84 KEIGFRGG
+84 K
-92 YDKNGGKIQESYVT
+92 
-106 GDKVK
+106 
-111 ELHYTSSVSFVRIK
+111 
-125 LPNDMV
+125 
-131 VYVPDSI
+131 
-138 MSDAIKQLNKYKIVS
+138 S

-159 LPSNVHPTYGEIT
+159 LPSNVHPTSGDIT

-184 MEVIGATQFDYST
+184 MEVIGTSRVNYETFL
-197 GSHLELVST
+197 HLVST
-206 PTGNVLQSISNN
+206 PTGNVLDSIRN
-218 SKHIFKKFIKL
+218 KDFKEFKKFIKL
-229 DNTEAVYAEGKTISG
+229 DNTEAVYAYTG
-244 NEHFHI
+244 NVTYGAEHYI

-255 LAQTTPGAVRVG
+255 LAQTTVISVG
-267 VFGDLNG
+267 DCVFGDVNG
-274 DGLIDCI
+274 DGLIDYI
-281 CWDDYESFNSKKNV
+281 SWDDYESFNSKKNV
-295 INAYIR
+295 IKAYIR

-661 RRNLFNGNM
+661 RRNLFGGNM

-740 SDAKYTWNVENGTLI
+740 SDAKYTWNVENGTII

-763 AQAILHTAGNLKVS
+763 AQAILHAAGNLKVS

-796 LPFTMIFDSNSIRIN
+796 LPFTKIFDYYTLEFY
-811 NVFDANQDGL
+811 NVFDANQDGK
-821 PEIYDRYSSIYNLN
+821 PEIYNRNNPIFNFN
-835 TKGEKT
+835 AKGEKT

-887 FEYTTDAGIYSSP
+887 FEYITDAGVYSSP

-911 NNDGKIDF
+911 NNDGK
-919 LGYLNTTKASD
+919 
-930 TSLKTTEQGFGY
+930 
-942 YKKTGTIC
+942 
-950 DFNRDGYWDIALD
+950 
-963 EYGKINVYMKT
+963 
-974 ASANVANEYEQ
+974 
-985 KLAVKT
+985 
-991 IDDGNGHLEG
+991 
-1001 IADLNNDGYPDFLL
+1001 
-1015 KNNNNEHI
+1015 
-1023 VIKGKPVDQWPCDEV
+1023 
-1038 VMTIPSSYSLTVS
+1038 
-1051 NDLDNNGFVDL
+1051 
-1062 VTCLKYHP
+1062 
-1070 VGGDQTQYCVYL
+1070 
-1082 IQPDFKYTKVN
+1082 
-1093 YPYRTDFISDQL
+1093 
-1105 LWQPLF
+1105 
-1111 PGDYANGLKS
+1111 
-1121 NIKNEA
+1121 
-1127 PAAPENLRVG
+1127 
-1137 ITDKGMLLKWDDAKD
+1137 
-1152 DRTPAAQMRYNVSV
+1152 
-1166 KYKNKKVGEK
+1166 
-1176 NAFLISPLNGLAD
+1176 
-1189 EATICSNVYYRKATQ
+1189 
-1204 MYIPLDVLK
+1204 
-1213 SGESYEVQVQA
+1213 
-1224 IDLMGAHSPM
+1224 
-1234 TKPVEIKV
+1234 
-1242 NTNGYLSAAHEMVAK
+1242 
-1257 GETCNVQ
+1257 
-1264 FVGTQPSNYTI
+1264 
-1275 KAGTDA
+1275 
-1281 TVNDKGNGKLSISWS
+1281 SIS
-1296 TSGEKTI
+1296 
-1303 DMIADGCTF
+1303 
-1312 STIVKVY
+1312 
-1319 APEDF
+1319 
-1324 ALAIPSK
+1324 
-1331 VMKDTP
+1331 
-1337 ISVKR
+1337 
-1342 PKTEFDNDISYFNVK
+1342 
-1357 GVTKSQTTNDGFIL
+1357 
-1371 TLGDAGYN
+1371 
-1379 EVVSSV
+1379 
-1385 GFNDGS
+1385 
-1391 ECTFV
+1391 
-1396 NKTTVTEETMP
+1396 
-1407 DANITGVLADGNHYR
+1407 
-1422 VNWNTS
+1422 
-1428 VPQMVD
+1428 
-1434 RVEILRETNRYNEF
+1434 
-1448 EVVATMPVSQGSWLD
+1448 
-1463 TASDNRIQTQR
+1463 
-1474 YRIRLLADNN
+1474 
-1484 VQSSTF
+1484 
-1490 SETHKPL
+1490 
-1497 HVTIYKSATKGYSL
+1497 
-1511 VWNAY
+1511 
-1516 EGMDIESYRILRGTS
+1516 
-1531 TDNLTQIAEVAGSLQ
+1531 
-1546 NYTDISAPA
+1546 
-1555 GTCFYAIAYVPAS
+1555 
-1568 TQQLAES
+1568 
-1575 CAMRS
+1575 
-1580 NTTNAYMLSNAV
+1580 
-1592 STAEAIEAVAAT
+1592 
-1604 SIEIGI
+1604 
-1610 LEKYDSKTIYNG
+1610 
-1622 NCRFHLTATMLPTN
+1622 
-1636 ASLTGV
+1636 
-1642 KWSIVSGD
+1642 
-1650 NIAHLS
+1650 
-1656 ADGVLTSKGL
+1656 
-1666 DWGDV
+1666 
-1671 VVRAEATDGSG
+1671 
-1682 LYSEKK
+1682 
-1688 IFIKGSYYY
+1688 
-1697 EDIDLYM
+1697 
-1704 PKTTIEVGEKMQL
+1704 
-1717 TPVAYP
+1717 
-1723 SYLRTGSIL
+1723 
-1732 VNATN
+1732 
-1737 NCIYID
+1737 
-1743 LDNYVVMGVEP
+1743 
-1754 GSGIIALTTRDGSN
+1754 
-1768 ISKQITL
+1768 
-1775 KVVQPSGIEQI
+1775 
-1786 STATSNTTKYYNLE
+1786 
-1800 GVRVQSLQK
+1800 
-1809 GHIYITDKGK
+1809 
-1819 KIFIK
+1819 

>member
-1 MKSIFFT
+1 
-8 PPRRYFRRLGII
+8 
-20 LFLLLMTTGIKADR
+20 MTTGIKADN
-34 DVYMTYLSGG
+34 DKYTPYAAEG
-44 FTYFINTSA
+44 FSYYINTSA
-53 TTPYAVIGNIP
+53 STPYAVIVGIP
-64 NQESVSLPS
+64 NQASVTLPPN
-73 SVSYK
+73 VSYMSK
-78 NKNYPV
+78 IYPI
-84 KEIGFRGG
+84 KKIGFMGG
-92 YDKNGGKIQESYVT
+92 YHTDTNGHNIPDCYIT

-111 ELHYTSSVSFVRIK
+111 ELRYTCSVTVVNGRIK

-138 MSDAIKQLNKYKIVS
+138 MSNALEQLNEYKIVS

-159 LPSNVHPTYGEIT
+159 LPSNVHPTNEKIK

-184 MEVIGATQFDYST
+184 MEVVGTTEITDLNYNRSYL
-197 GSHLELVST
+197 HLVST
-206 PTGNVLQSISNN
+206 PTGNVLQSISNKDYYEFN
-218 SKHIFKKFIKL
+218 KFIKL
-229 DNTEAVYAEGKTISG
+229 DNTEAVYAYKENGIDG
-244 NEHFHI
+244 AVL

-255 LAQTTPGAVRVG
+255 LAQTTTGPEGG
-267 VFGDLNG
+267 CVFGDING
-274 DGLIDCI
+274 DGLIDHI
-281 CWDDYESFNSKKNV
+281 NWNDYNSFNSKKNV

-448 GSLGDGKELFENSA
+448 GSLGDGKQLFENSA

-481 FIPNKDITYI
+481 FIPNNDITYI

-531 SLADDNY
+531 SLADDNHC
-538 GTYDYLLKCDLKKV
+538 TYDYLLKCDLKKV
-552 EVTVTALDYANIVVG
+552 EVTVTALDEPNKPKNANIVVG

-575 EYGYST
+575 EYGYKCD
-581 GYPLYTFVYGPIPN
+581 YPYTFVYGPIPN

-654 NSLADGR
+654 NSLVDGR
-661 RRNLFNGNM
+661 HRNLFGGNM

-704 SDECVYEHKQTAPSI
+704 SDECAYEHKQTAPSI

-740 SDAKYTWNVENGTLI
+740 SDAKYSWNVENGTII

-763 AQAILHTAGNLKVS
+763 AQAILHAAGNLKVS

-796 LPFTMIFDSNSIRIN
+796 LPFTMIFDSYSIRIK

-821 PEIYDRYSSIYNLN
+821 PEIYNLDKPLYNLN
-835 TKGEKT
+835 AKGEKT
-841 EIKKSFNSDLSDRMT
+841 EIKKSFNTDLANDMT

-867 FLLDRSSKNVYL
+867 FLLYRSSKNVYL

-887 FEYTTDAGIYSSP
+887 FEYTTDAGVYSYSS
-900 SYPATKPILDY
+900 SQPILDY
-911 NNDGKIDF
+911 NNDGKFDF
-919 LGYLNTTKASD
+919 VGYLNTTKASD
-930 TSLKTTEQGFGY
+930 TSLKTTKQKFGY
-942 YKKTGTIC
+942 WDYIR
-950 DFNRDGYWDIALD
+950 DFNRDGYWDVASD
-963 EYGKINVYMKT
+963 DFSEINVYMKT
-974 ASANVANEYEQ
+974 VSSNVANDYEK
-985 KLAVKT
+985 KLALK
-991 IDDGNGHLEG
+991 INNYDGNSYLEG
-1001 IADLNNDGYPDFLL
+1001 IADLNNDGYPDFLI
-1015 KNNNNEHI
+1015 KKSNNERV

-1038 VMTIPSSYSLTVS
+1038 VMTIHSSKELTVCQ
-1051 NDLDNNGFVDL
+1051 DLDNNGFVDL
-1062 VTCLKYHP
+1062 VDANY
-1070 VGGDQTQYCVYL
+1070 DYIYL

-1093 YPYRTDFISDQL
+1093 YPYSYYDIDIRSKDL

-1127 PAAPENLRVG
+1127 PAVPDNLRVG
-1137 ITDKGMLLKWDDAKD
+1137 ITDKGMLIKWDDAKD
-1152 DRTPAAQMRYNVSV
+1152 DRTPATQMRYNVSV

-1189 EATICSNVYYRKATQ
+1189 EATICSNVYYRRATQ

-1281 TVNDKGNGKLSISWS
+1281 TINDKGNGKLSISWS

-1342 PKTEFDNDISYFNVK
+1342 PKTMFDNDISYFNVK

-1379 EVVSSV
+1379 EVISSV

-1474 YRIRLLADNN
+1474 YRIRLLANNN
-1484 VQSSTF
+1484 VQTSTF

-1568 TQQLAES
+1568 TQQFAES

-1580 NTTNAYMLSNAV
+1580 NTSKAYMLSNAV

-1610 LEKYDSKTIYNG
+1610 LEKYDSNTLYG
-1622 NCRFHLTATMLPTN
+1622 GDCRFHLTATMLPTN
-1636 ASLTGV
+1636 ASLSGV

-1656 ADGVLTSKGL
+1656 SDGVLTCKGL

-1682 LYSEKK
+1682 IYGEKT
-1688 IFIKGSYYY
+1688 IGVKGFYNY

-1717 TPVAYP
+1717 TRVAYP
-1723 SYLRTGSIL
+1723 SYLWNGRIL
-1732 VNATN
+1732 VDATN
-1737 NCIYID
+1737 NCISID
-1743 LDNYVVMGVEP
+1743 KTNDNYVVTGVEP

-1786 STATSNTTKYYNLE
+1786 STATSNTTRYYNLE

>member
-8 PPRRYFRRLGII
+8 PPRRYFRRLGTI
-20 LFLLLMTTGIKADR
+20 LFLLLTTTGIKA
-34 DVYMTYLSGG
+34 
-44 FTYFINTSA
+44 
-53 TTPYAVIGNIP
+53 GNIP
-64 NQESVSLPS
+64 NQEPVTLAS

-78 NKNYPV
+78 NK
-84 KEIGFRGG
+84 K
-92 YDKNGGKIQESYVT
+92 
-106 GDKVK
+106 
-111 ELHYTSSVSFVRIK
+111 
-125 LPNDMV
+125 
-131 VYVPDSI
+131 
-138 MSDAIKQLNKYKIVS
+138 S

-159 LPSNVHPTYGEIT
+159 LPSNVHPTSGEIT

-184 MEVIGATQFDYST
+184 MEVVGM
-197 GSHLELVST
+197 GSNNGYLHLVST
-206 PTGNVLQSISNN
+206 PTGNVLQSVSNN
-218 SKHIFKKFIKL
+218 DYREFNKFIKL
-229 DNTEAVYAEGKTISG
+229 DNTEAVYAYKANGIYG
-244 NEHFHI
+244 AVHYI

-255 LAQTTPGAVRVG
+255 LAKTTAEPVG
-267 VFGDLNG
+267 ECVFGDLNG
-274 DGLIDCI
+274 DGLIDYI
-281 CWDDYESFNSKKNV
+281 DWKNYESFNSKKNV
-295 INAYIR
+295 IKAYIR

-344 KTGEREY
+344 KTGERVY

-370 SDSEGYD
+370 SDSEGYN

-392 QDIVTQKYVFYN
+392 QDIITQKYVFYN

-448 GSLGDGKELFENSA
+448 GSLGDGKQLFENSA

-481 FIPNKDITYI
+481 FIPNNDITYI

-538 GTYDYLLKCDLKKV
+538 GTYDYLLKCDLKKT
-552 EVTVTALDYANIVVG
+552 EVTVTALDEPNKPKNTSSQNYYANIVVG

-575 EYGYST
+575 EYGYSC
-581 GYPLYTFVYGPIPN
+581 GSTFVYGPIPN

-740 SDAKYTWNVENGTLI
+740 SDAKYSWNVENGTII

-763 AQAILHTAGNLKVS
+763 AQAILHAAGNLKVS

-796 LPFTMIFDSNSIRIN
+796 LPFADIFGIRDLCHI
-811 NVFDANQDGL
+811 FDANQDGL
-821 PEIYDRYSSIYNLN
+821 PEIYNRYNPIYNFN
-835 TKGEKT
+835 SKGEKT

-867 FLLDRSSKNVYL
+867 FFLARRSKNVYI

-887 FEYTTDAGIYSSP
+887 FEYTTDAGIYSMLSN
-900 SYPATKPILDY
+900 YVTMPILDY
-911 NNDGKIDF
+911 NNDGKFDIE
-919 LGYLNTTKASD
+919 GYLNTTKESD
-930 TSLKTTEQGFGY
+930 SSLKTTEQNFGY
-942 YKKTGTIC
+942 YKKTGIIC

-974 ASANVANEYEQ
+974 ASANVANDYEQ

-991 IDDGNGHLEG
+991 IDDGNGHLRG
-1001 IADLNNDGYPDFLL
+1001 IADFNNDGYPDFLIKN
-1015 KNNNNEHI
+1015 KNNEYV

-1038 VMTIPSSYSLTVS
+1038 VMTIHSSYSLTVS

-1062 VTCLKYHP
+1062 VTASASR
-1070 VGGDQTQYCVYL
+1070 GDQSEYIYL
-1082 IQPDFKYTKVN
+1082 IQPDFKYAKVN
-1093 YPYRTDFISDQL
+1093 YPFDYPRYDTDFISDQL

-1121 NIKNEA
+1121 NIKNED
-1127 PAAPENLRVG
+1127 PTAPENLRVG

-1152 DRTPAAQMRYNVSV
+1152 DRTPATQMRYNVSV

-1189 EATICSNVYYRKATQ
+1189 EATICSNVLYRKATQ

-1242 NTNGYLSAAHEMVAK
+1242 NTNGYLSAAHQMVAK

-1342 PKTEFDNDISYFNVK
+1342 PKTMFDNDISYFNVK

-1379 EVVSSV
+1379 EVISSV

-1407 DANITGVLADGNHYR
+1407 DAIITGVLADGNHYR

-1484 VQSSTF
+1484 VQTSTF

-1531 TDNLTQIAEVAGSLQ
+1531 TDNLTQIAEVAGRLQ

-1568 TQQLAES
+1568 TQQFAES

-1580 NTTNAYMLSNAV
+1580 NTSNAYMLSNAV
-1592 STAEAIEAVAAT
+1592 STTEATEAVAAT

-1610 LEKYDSKTIYNG
+1610 LEKYNSKTIYNG
-1622 NCRFHLTATMLPTN
+1622 DCRFHLTATMLPTN
-1636 ASLTGV
+1636 ASLSGV

-1656 ADGVLTSKGL
+1656 SDGVLTSKGL

-1688 IFIKGSYYY
+1688 IFIKGTYHY

-1717 TPVAYP
+1717 TRVAYP
-1723 SYLRTGSIL
+1723 SYLKASSIL

-1743 LDNYVVMGVEP
+1743 HDNYVVTGVEP

>member
-1 MKSIFFT
+1 MT
-8 PPRRYFRRLGII
+8 
-20 LFLLLMTTGIKADR
+20 TTGIKA
-34 DVYMTYLSGG
+34 
-44 FTYFINTSA
+44 
-53 TTPYAVIGNIP
+53 GNIP
-64 NQESVSLPS
+64 NQESVTLAS

-78 NKNYPV
+78 NK
-84 KEIGFRGG
+84 K
-92 YDKNGGKIQESYVT
+92 
-106 GDKVK
+106 
-111 ELHYTSSVSFVRIK
+111 
-125 LPNDMV
+125 
-131 VYVPDSI
+131 
-138 MSDAIKQLNKYKIVS
+138 S

-159 LPSNVHPTYGEIT
+159 LPSNVHPTSGDIT

-184 MEVIGATQFDYST
+184 MEVIGTSRVNYETFL
-197 GSHLELVST
+197 HLVST
-206 PTGNVLQSISNN
+206 PTGNVLDSIRN
-218 SKHIFKKFIKL
+218 KDFKEFKKFIKL
-229 DNTEAVYAEGKTISG
+229 DNTEAVYAYTG
-244 NEHFHI
+244 NVTYGAEHYI

-255 LAQTTPGAVRVG
+255 LAQTTVISVG
-267 VFGDLNG
+267 DCVFGDVNG
-274 DGLIDCI
+274 DGLIDYI
-281 CWDDYESFNSKKNV
+281 SWDDYESFNSKKNV
-295 INAYIR
+295 IKAYIR

-661 RRNLFNGNM
+661 RRNLFGGNM

-740 SDAKYTWNVENGTLI
+740 SDAKYSWNVENGTII

-763 AQAILHTAGNLKVS
+763 AQAILHAAGKLKVS

-796 LPFTMIFDSNSIRIN
+796 LPFTKIFDYYTLEFY
-811 NVFDANQDGL
+811 NVFDANQDGK
-821 PEIYDRYSSIYNLN
+821 PEIYNRNNPIFNFN
-835 TKGEKT
+835 AKGEKT

-867 FLLDRSSKNVYL
+867 FFLARSSKNVYL

-887 FEYTTDAGIYSSP
+887 FEYTTDTGVYSSP
-900 SYPATKPILDY
+900 SYLANKPILDY

-919 LGYLNTTKASD
+919 VGYLNTTKASD
-930 TSLKTTEQGFGY
+930 TSLKTTEQKFGY
-942 YKKTGTIC
+942 Y
-950 DFNRDGYWDIALD
+950 
-963 EYGKINVYMKT
+963 
-974 ASANVANEYEQ
+974 
-985 KLAVKT
+985 
-991 IDDGNGHLEG
+991 
-1001 IADLNNDGYPDFLL
+1001 
-1015 KNNNNEHI
+1015 
-1023 VIKGKPVDQWPCDEV
+1023 
-1038 VMTIPSSYSLTVS
+1038 
-1051 NDLDNNGFVDL
+1051 
-1062 VTCLKYHP
+1062 
-1070 VGGDQTQYCVYL
+1070 
-1082 IQPDFKYTKVN
+1082 
-1093 YPYRTDFISDQL
+1093 
-1105 LWQPLF
+1105 
-1111 PGDYANGLKS
+1111 
-1121 NIKNEA
+1121 
-1127 PAAPENLRVG
+1127 
-1137 ITDKGMLLKWDDAKD
+1137 
-1152 DRTPAAQMRYNVSV
+1152 
-1166 KYKNKKVGEK
+1166 EK
-1176 NAFLISPLNGLAD
+1176 NRHNMRFQQRWLLGR
-1189 EATICSNVYYRKATQ
+1189 CFGRV
-1204 MYIPLDVLK
+1204 
-1213 SGESYEVQVQA
+1213 
-1224 IDLMGAHSPM
+1224 
-1234 TKPVEIKV
+1234 
-1242 NTNGYLSAAHEMVAK
+1242 
-1257 GETCNVQ
+1257 
-1264 FVGTQPSNYTI
+1264 
-1275 KAGTDA
+1275 
-1281 TVNDKGNGKLSISWS
+1281 W
-1296 TSGEKTI
+1296 
-1303 DMIADGCTF
+1303 
-1312 STIVKVY
+1312 
-1319 APEDF
+1319 ED
-1324 ALAIPSK
+1324 
-1331 VMKDTP
+1331 
-1337 ISVKR
+1337 
-1342 PKTEFDNDISYFNVK
+1342 
-1357 GVTKSQTTNDGFIL
+1357 
-1371 TLGDAGYN
+1371 
-1379 EVVSSV
+1379 
-1385 GFNDGS
+1385 
-1391 ECTFV
+1391 
-1396 NKTTVTEETMP
+1396 
-1407 DANITGVLADGNHYR
+1407 
-1422 VNWNTS
+1422 
-1428 VPQMVD
+1428 
-1434 RVEILRETNRYNEF
+1434 
-1448 EVVATMPVSQGSWLD
+1448 
-1463 TASDNRIQTQR
+1463 
-1474 YRIRLLADNN
+1474 
-1484 VQSSTF
+1484 
-1490 SETHKPL
+1490 
-1497 HVTIYKSATKGYSL
+1497 
-1511 VWNAY
+1511 
-1516 EGMDIESYRILRGTS
+1516 
-1531 TDNLTQIAEVAGSLQ
+1531 
-1546 NYTDISAPA
+1546 
-1555 GTCFYAIAYVPAS
+1555 
-1568 TQQLAES
+1568 
-1575 CAMRS
+1575 
-1580 NTTNAYMLSNAV
+1580 
-1592 STAEAIEAVAAT
+1592 
-1604 SIEIGI
+1604 
-1610 LEKYDSKTIYNG
+1610 
-1622 NCRFHLTATMLPTN
+1622 
-1636 ASLTGV
+1636 
-1642 KWSIVSGD
+1642 
-1650 NIAHLS
+1650 
-1656 ADGVLTSKGL
+1656 
-1666 DWGDV
+1666 
-1671 VVRAEATDGSG
+1671 
-1682 LYSEKK
+1682 
-1688 IFIKGSYYY
+1688 
-1697 EDIDLYM
+1697 
-1704 PKTTIEVGEKMQL
+1704 
-1717 TPVAYP
+1717 
-1723 SYLRTGSIL
+1723 
-1732 VNATN
+1732 
-1737 NCIYID
+1737 
-1743 LDNYVVMGVEP
+1743 
-1754 GSGIIALTTRDGSN
+1754 
-1768 ISKQITL
+1768 
-1775 KVVQPSGIEQI
+1775 
-1786 STATSNTTKYYNLE
+1786 
-1800 GVRVQSLQK
+1800 
-1809 GHIYITDKGK
+1809 
-1819 KIFIK
+1819 

>member
-1 MKSIFFT
+1 MT
-8 PPRRYFRRLGII
+8 
-20 LFLLLMTTGIKADR
+20 TTGIKA
-34 DVYMTYLSGG
+34 
-44 FTYFINTSA
+44 
-53 TTPYAVIGNIP
+53 GNIP
-64 NQESVSLPS
+64 NQESVTLAP

-78 NKNYPV
+78 NK
-84 KEIGFRGG
+84 K
-92 YDKNGGKIQESYVT
+92 
-106 GDKVK
+106 
-111 ELHYTSSVSFVRIK
+111 
-125 LPNDMV
+125 
-131 VYVPDSI
+131 
-138 MSDAIKQLNKYKIVS
+138 S

-159 LPSNVHPTYGEIT
+159 LPSNVHPTSGDIT

-184 MEVIGATQFDYST
+184 MEVIGTSRVNYETFL
-197 GSHLELVST
+197 HLVST
-206 PTGNVLQSISNN
+206 PTGNVLDSIRN
-218 SKHIFKKFIKL
+218 KDFKEFKNFIKL
-229 DNTEAVYAEGKTISG
+229 DNTEAVYAYTG
-244 NEHFHI
+244 NVTYGAEHYI

-255 LAQTTPGAVRVG
+255 LAQTTVISVG
-267 VFGDLNG
+267 DCVFGDVNG
-274 DGLIDCI
+274 DGLIDYI
-281 CWDDYESFNSKKNV
+281 SWDDYESFNSKKNV
-295 INAYIR
+295 IKAYIR

-661 RRNLFNGNM
+661 RRNLFGGNM

-740 SDAKYTWNVENGTLI
+740 SDAKYTWNVENGTII

-763 AQAILHTAGNLKVS
+763 AQAILHAAGNLKVS

-796 LPFTMIFDSNSIRIN
+796 LPFTKIFDYYTLEFY
-811 NVFDANQDGL
+811 NVFDANQDGK
-821 PEIYDRYSSIYNLN
+821 PEIYNRNNPIFNFN
-835 TKGEKT
+835 AKGEKT
-841 EIKKSFNSDLSDRMT
+841 EIKKSFNSDLSNRMT

-887 FEYTTDAGIYSSP
+887 FEYITDSGVYSSP
-900 SYPATKPILDY
+900 LYPATKPILDY

-919 LGYLNTTKASD
+919 VGYLNTTKESD
-930 TSLKTTEQGFGY
+930 TSLKTTEQKFGY
-942 YKKTGTIC
+942 WNYKYIIC
-950 DFNRDGYWDIALD
+950 DFNRDGYWDVASD
-963 EYGKINVYMKT
+963 EFREVNVYMKT
-974 ASANVANEYEQ
+974 ASANVANNYEQ

-1015 KNNNNEHI
+1015 KNNNNEHV

-1038 VMTIPSSYSLTVS
+1038 VMTIHSSYPLTVS

-1062 VTCLKYHP
+1062 VTASPTATP
-1070 VGGDQTQYCVYL
+1070 VGGDKTQYCVYL
-1082 IQPDFKYTKVN
+1082 IQPDFKYAKVN
-1093 YPYRTDFISDQL
+1093 YPYSPYDIEIRSQAL

-1127 PAAPENLRVG
+1127 PAVPENLRVG

-1176 NAFLISPLNGLAD
+1176 NAFLFSPLNGLAD

-1281 TVNDKGNGKLSISWS
+1281 TINDKGNGKLSISWS

-1342 PKTEFDNDISYFNVK
+1342 PKTMFDNDISYFNVK

-1371 TLGDAGYN
+1371 TLGDAGNN

-1407 DANITGVLADGNHYR
+1407 DAIITGVLADGNHYR

-1463 TASDNRIQTQR
+1463 TTSDNRIQTQR
-1474 YRIRLLADNN
+1474 YRIRLLANN
-1484 VQSSTF
+1484 NIQTSIF

-1555 GTCFYAIAYVPAS
+1555 GTCFYAIAYMPAS
-1568 TQQLAES
+1568 TQQYAES

-1580 NTTNAYMLSNAV
+1580 NTSNAYMLSNAV
-1592 STAEAIEAVAAT
+1592 STAEATEAVAAT

-1610 LEKYDSKTIYNG
+1610 LEKYDSKTLYG
-1622 NCRFHLTATMLPTN
+1622 GDCRFHLTATMLPTN
-1636 ASLTGV
+1636 ASLSGV

-1656 ADGVLTSKGL
+1656 SDGVLTSKGL

-1688 IFIKGSYYY
+1688 IFIKGTYHY

-1717 TPVAYP
+1717 TRVAYP
-1723 SYLRTGSIL
+1723 SYLKASSIL

-1743 LDNYVVMGVEP
+1743 HDNYVVTGVEP

-1786 STATSNTTKYYNLE
+1786 STATSNTTRYYNLE

-1809 GHIYITDKGK
+1809 GHIYITDKARRYLSSDK
-1819 KIFIK
+1819 H